1 MKKRVLS
8 LFMALALCLT
18 MLPTAALAEEAG
30 AAPDTG
36 NVESVYTIGD
46 DTVVQI
52 GEESDPVQVAQA
64 LIDALPEDVTAENAE
79 EIEQQLMA
87 LEAALEALTEEQL
100 ALLDMTRYE
109 ALCAALVSQVSL
121 TAERGGEHADHPIC
135 GDASC
140 NKHGASLTD
149 WVGVSELS
157 DDMEAGYY
165 YLIGPVTRTSTW
177 YPKDGVVLCLNG
189 YSISMDVKNNNND
202 STICVNGG
210 VTFTLCDCQ
219 NKGTVTHGMNDT
231 AKYTGSGVWVENG
244 NAGGEANFVLY
255 SGSISGN
262 EDDNFC
268 AGVHV
273 GANASFT
280 MHGGSISGN
289 KTAGYGGGVYVQAGT
304 TSFTMTG
311 GTITGNSAGHDG
323 GGVYVKN
330 GSFTMTG
337 GSITNN
343 TVGNGC
349 NGGGVY
355 AYSEGT
361 VILSGAAVVTANKNT
376 DGATNNIYLDKTY
389 DAQFNDETTFTIDE
403 GGLSENASIGVTV
416 DANELPTTDGSYI
429 TIAEAAEGYTITA
442 EDAKRVS
449 ADAGTDYN
457 VRRKDNTLVLFRGE
471 LPHEHPICGAAHKD
485 INGHTGACADVTWT
499 AWDGVSDITY
509 DANNTAYVY
518 LRDNAERDS
527 ALEIANGY
535 TLYLCLSGHSLTKN
549 KTGKSVIKVGDN
561 ATLSLCD
568 CSDAQSGKLTHG
580 TTASGLKYTGHGVSL
595 GYRSTFNMYGG
606 SITGNRAD
614 TGGGVSLA
622 SEYSYAKF
630 NMYGGSI
637 TNNAA
642 TNGDGG
648 GGVHN
653 LFGTFTMYGGSITGN
668 SADTRCGGGGV
679 YLARMGEFVMKGGE
693 ITGNTAKNGGGV
705 YTAVNGNT
713 GLTVSGDAAITGN
726 SNTAGKDENV
736 YLVSGKTI
744 EIGADGLGEKASIGV
759 TTADTITTGSYVT
772 VANGAE
778 NGYTDGDIFSDA
790 GGAYCT
796 LQEGDNVNLYNGQP
810 HRHPICGEVCG
821 HTGGTHADA
830 DWTAWDG
837 VSDIVY
843 DANNTAYVYLTGD
856 AERDTT
862 LTVEK
867 GYTLYLCLNGYSL
880 TMKAEGEVISVTGSF
895 TLTDCRGGDDTK
907 PYGKITHAAGVDGRG
922 VSITSAAD
930 ASLSET
936 AVFTMYGGEISG
948 NKVSDSGSINY
959 GGGVRVSDPYS
970 TFTMLGGIIT
980 NNEATNGGGGGV
992 YIGGGRFEMSG
1003 SAVITRN
1010 KTASSLGGGGVF
1022 MNGSDTV
1029 YALNEFIMSGNA
1041 VISENTATNGN
1052 GGGVYMNSA
1061 PEVTMNGG
1069 SITGNTAAN
1078 NGGGVYAF
1086 SGTFTMNDGTI
1097 AGNKATAKNGG
1108 GVYANG
1114 STAFTVKGGTIGGS
1128 TAADANAAKYGGGV
1142 YVKNGTFTMSG
1153 GKVTGNSASKDGG
1166 GVRLDKGTFNMSG
1179 SAVISRNTADGYG
1192 GGVDANDGS
1201 FTMSGGSITGNTTTN
1216 ESPNWSGGGGVC
1228 VFDDGKFTMS
1238 GGSITG
1244 NNAIRGGGVELVG
1257 SGTMTVSGSVQITG
1271 NWQNGELDSANGLYV
1286 QGSSG
1291 KPENLYLYSGKTVAI
1306 GTDGLNADAHIGVS
1320 TEDWPDPG
1328 SPVKIATNATNEE
1341 SHYTAIFTPDAEEAD
1356 YKITKK
1362 NDNALYLS
1370 AHEHTWTYTADAA
1383 THTITAKCSEC
1394 QQTGGSVTLQAPDES
1409 TLTYDGNG
1417 KAATV
1422 TASSNWQ
1429 GPAVSGITIGYTY
1442 EVNGH
1447 PTMLSPG
1454 EAPIN
1459 ARAYTASITLG
1470 GKEVS
1475 VQYTINKAELTIKA
1489 NDNTIVYGDTASDKG
1504 VTYSGFVNGE
1514 GESVLGGE
1522 LTYIFSYTPGS
1533 DTGLYIITPA
1543 GQISDNYDVTV
1554 TPGTLTVEPREVTLT
1569 WYNYENRTYGDG
1581 KYVFATADNL
1591 LEADAGKV
1599 VVELSGNAANASG
1612 TFTAIAER
1620 LTGDKAGN
1628 YKLPENATKEY
1639 TIGLAEQKLT
1649 FAKTGDQSLTYG
1661 DTLENPAKNNRA
1673 DGSEVT
1679 YSSSDPNVATV
1690 DENGTVTARNVG
1702 TTTITATAAAV
1713 TGKYSEATAS
1723 YKLTVTKRP
1732 ISLTIT
1738 PVTYYYGQPG
1748 VSFTPSLRT
1757 VSGSLAEGD
1766 DYKTLKLSWSS
1777 VGTMWKAGTFD
1788 VKATS
1793 YNSNYN
1799 VTFDGTGKLIVL
1811 PRPITVTVDAASRV
1825 YGDADPAFTAQQ
1837 TGGMGFVNGET
1848 VASLGLSL
1856 SSTATATSPVG
1867 SYNVTG
1873 TASNG
1878 NYAVTVEG
1886 KDALTITPKAITVTV
1901 NEASRPYGEANPAFT
1916 ATALP
1921 GALVGDDT
1929 IESLNLTLSSTA
1941 TTTSDVRSY
1950 DVTGSANNRNY
1961 EVTIDGANKLTV
1973 TKKEL
1978 TANDLEFTDTPITKV
1993 YDGKTDATVTVQI
2006 NDSAKV
2012 KAEDVLPTV
2021 TGTATYNSKD
2031 VQTANKV
2038 TFVSARTESKN
2049 YILPADLTREH
2060 EASITKRVISIKSVT
2075 TAPKQYDR
2083 DTNAWSCITDV
2094 SFDNLVSGETLTKS
2108 KDYGITEATFNSAD
2122 VELANTITGV
2132 VGITNPNLNYTF
2144 VDETGSETSRASF
2157 TTSGKI
2163 SKANGGT
2170 LDPVELTIRCT
2181 NRDEQIYTIDQSK
2194 LPGGQIWTFSTSA
2207 AMTGKAALSTNT
2219 IGANTGVLTYQLS
2232 DGAAGDTVTW
2242 TVTAS
2247 CANYQSF
2254 TLAVTLTLIARDEQ
2268 TGFKF
2273 ENNTTSVTKT
2283 YGDED
2288 FTIAASGGA
2297 TGSSVTYTSS
2307 DETVAKVDEDGKVTI
2322 VGAGITTIKAKAS
2335 ETADFEE
2342 KEISYTLTVKPKT
2355 LAKDDLTYSGS
2366 ITKVYDG
2373 STNAPSGLTVSVDPS
2388 SLVNGDTLT
2397 VNGTLKFNSANVG
2410 EASEITFIPT
2420 AITTGN
2426 YTLAA
2431 TEALTIRSASITAKE
2446 VTLTSGINATNR
2458 SYAKDNKTV
2467 ALTKGTLAFTGLVSG
2482 ETLDVNI
2489 PDTGTIFDTKVGTYN
2504 VTYSGVT
2511 LKDGTTGKASNY
2523 KLVGSLPTVTVTISK
2538 AAAPVLADIPVS
2550 FKYTVTTGEK
2560 AIGNAG
2566 IPADAGTLT
2575 YSKGTATKTGTVTV
2589 TSWDVDS
2596 TTGKV
2601 TYTLSGGKAGDSA
2614 TLFVTIAS
2622 TNYED
2627 ATVNVV
2633 ITLTARDNQVELRIT
2648 GGTTVVYGQTLALNT
2663 SGGSGSGAVTYTVVN
2678 GTGEATIDPNTGV
2691 LTPVKVGSVSVIATK
2706 AGDNDYNAVTS
2717 APVEITIT
2725 KATPT
2730 GEPKYT
2736 EIKTG
2741 GKTLADAAL
2750 TIEGSTLKPNAGT
2763 LEWVDDKGN
2772 VLSNDT
2778 KVEANTTYKWRFTP
2792 TDGNYTVLTGSIE
2805 LYHKSSS
2812 GGSGWYYTYYTIK
2825 ATAGTNGSISPSGWT
2840 SVRDGRDQTF
2850 TITPDKGYA
2859 VAKVLVDGKSVGAV
2873 KSYTFKNVTKD
2884 HTIEAIFMKSNG
2896 NPQTGVFV
2904 DVAEGS
2910 YYEEAIDWAVEKGIT
2925 NGVSSNM
2932 FAPNDPCTR
2941 AQIVTFL
2948 WRAAG
2953 SPAPKSMSSFTDVPA
2968 DAFYA
2973 KAVAWAVENGITS
2986 GTGESKFSPNSTC
2999 TRAQAVTFLYRAS
3012 GSPAVSGKAEF
3023 SDVSTTAFYADAVA
3037 WAAKKGIT
3045 TGIGGGLFGSDNDCT
3060 RGQIVT
3066 FLWRAMAE

>member
-87 LEAALEALTEEQL
+87 LEAALEALTAEQL

-157 DDMEAGYY
+157 DNMEKGYY
-165 YLIGPVTRTSTW
+165 YLTGPVTRTSTW

-189 YSISMDVKNNNND
+189 YSISMDVKNSNND

-219 NKGTVTHGMNDT
+219 NKGTVTHGMNGT

-244 NAGGEANFVLY
+244 NRAGKANFVLY
-255 SGSISGN
+255 SGSVSGN
-262 EDDNFC
+262 EYDNASLKFG
-268 AGVHV
+268 AGVHL
-273 GANASFT
+273 GADASFT

-337 GSITNN
+337 GSITEN
-343 TVGNGC
+343 TAGSGC

-355 AYSEGT
+355 ADINANVT
-361 VILSGAAVVTANKNT
+361 LSGAPVITENKDA
-376 DGATNNIYLDKTY
+376 DGTVNNVYLDK
-389 DAQFNDETTFTIDE
+389 DEVYGEGGTFIGE
-403 GGLSENASIGVTV
+403 GGLSSTSSIGVTV
-416 DANELPTTDGSYI
+416 DADRMPTTDGGYT

-442 EDAKRVS
+442 DDAKRVS
-449 ADAGTDYN
+449 ADAGTGYS
-457 VRRKDNTLVLFRGE
+457 VRQKDNALVLVKGE
-471 LPHEHPICGAAHKD
+471 LPHE
-485 INGHTGACADVTWT
+485 
-499 AWDGVSDITY
+499 
-509 DANNTAYVY
+509 
-518 LRDNAERDS
+518 
-527 ALEIANGY
+527 
-535 TLYLCLSGHSLTKN
+535 
-549 KTGKSVIKVGDN
+549 
-561 ATLSLCD
+561 
-568 CSDAQSGKLTHG
+568 
-580 TTASGLKYTGHGVSL
+580 
-595 GYRSTFNMYGG
+595 
-606 SITGNRAD
+606 
-614 TGGGVSLA
+614 
-622 SEYSYAKF
+622 
-630 NMYGGSI
+630 
-637 TNNAA
+637 
-642 TNGDGG
+642 
-648 GGVHN
+648 
-653 LFGTFTMYGGSITGN
+653 
-668 SADTRCGGGGV
+668 
-679 YLARMGEFVMKGGE
+679 
-693 ITGNTAKNGGGV
+693 
-705 YTAVNGNT
+705 
-713 GLTVSGDAAITGN
+713 
-726 SNTAGKDENV
+726 
-736 YLVSGKTI
+736 
-744 EIGADGLGEKASIGV
+744 
-759 TTADTITTGSYVT
+759 
-772 VANGAE
+772 
-778 NGYTDGDIFSDA
+778 
-790 GGAYCT
+790 
-796 LQEGDNVNLYNGQP
+796 
-810 HRHPICGEVCG
+810 HPICGEVCG

-1114 STAFTVKGGTIGGS
+1114 STVFTVKDGTIGGS

-1153 GKVTGNSASKDGG
+1153 GKITGNSATKDGG
-1166 GVRLDKGTFNMSG
+1166 GVRLDKGTLNMSG
-1179 SAVISRNTADGYG
+1179 SAVISRNTTDTYG
-1192 GGVDANDGS
+1192 GGVDVNNGS
-1201 FTMSGGSITGNTTTN
+1201 FTMSGGSITGNN
-1216 ESPNWSGGGGVC
+1216 AAGDSPNWSGGGGVF
-1228 VFDDGKFTMS
+1228 VYDGGSFTMS

-1244 NNAIRGGGVELVG
+1244 NNAIRGGGVELTG
-1257 SGTMTVSGSVQITG
+1257 INNTMTVSGSVQIMN
-1271 NWQNGELDSANGLYV
+1271 NWRKGTLNSASGVYEK
-1286 QGSSG
+1286 GSSG

-1306 GTDGLNADAHIGVS
+1306 GTDGLNADAHIGIS

-1370 AHEHTWTYTADAA
+1370 AHEHTWMYTADAA

-1429 GPAVSGITIGYTY
+1429 GPTVSGITIGYTY

-1514 GESVLGGE
+1514 NESVLGGE
-1522 LTYIFSYTPGS
+1522 LTYTFSYTLGS
-1533 DTGLYIITPA
+1533 DTGLYIIMPEGKTS
-1543 GQISDNYDVTV
+1543 GNYEIKTV
-1554 TPGTLTVEPREVTLT
+1554 PGTLTVTPREVTLT
-1569 WYNYENRTYGDG
+1569 WHNYENRTYGDG
-1581 KYVFATADNL
+1581 GAVTATAGNL
-1591 LEADAGKV
+1591 VNGDEVEVTVRDGGWNMAG
-1599 VVELSGNAANASG
+1599 SW
-1612 TFTAIAER
+1612 IARAEG
-1620 LTGDKAGN
+1620 LTGDKADN

-1639 TIGLAEQKLT
+1639 TIGLAEQNLT
-1649 FAKTGDQSLTYG
+1649 FAKTGDQSVTYG
-1661 DTLENPAKNNRA
+1661 ETLENPATNKSA
-1673 DGSEVT
+1673 GGGEVT

-1702 TTTITATAAAV
+1702 TTTISASAAAV
-1713 TGKYSEATAS
+1713 DGKYTEAKAT
-1723 YKLTVTKRP
+1723 YQLTVTARP
-1732 ISLTIT
+1732 IFLTIT

-1788 VKATS
+1788 VNATS

-1825 YGDADPAFTAQQ
+1825 YGEANPTFAAQQ

-1867 SYNVTG
+1867 SYDVTG

-1878 NYAVTVEG
+1878 NYAVKVEG
-1886 KDALTITPKAITVTV
+1886 TDALTITAKAITVTV
-1901 NEASRPYGEANPAFT
+1901 NEATRPYGEANPTFT
-1916 ATALP
+1916 AAAP
-1921 GALVGDDT
+1921 SSALVGEDA
-1929 IESLNLTLSSTA
+1929 IESLGLSLSAPTA
-1941 TTTSDVRSY
+1941 TTTSDVGKY

-1993 YDGKTDATVTVQI
+1993 YDGKTDAAVTVQI
-2006 NDSAKV
+2006 KDSAKV
-2012 KAEDVLPTV
+2012 KAEDVLPDV
-2021 TGTATYNSKD
+2021 TGIGTYNSKD
-2031 VQTANKV
+2031 VKDASMV
-2038 TFVSARTESKN
+2038 TFVTAETESRN
-2049 YILPADLTREH
+2049 YILPAGLTKEH
-2060 EASITKRVISIKSVT
+2060 AGNITKRVISIKSVT

-2083 DTNAWSCITDV
+2083 NTNAWSCITDV

-2108 KDYGITEATFNSAD
+2108 GIYNGSYVVGDYGINEATFNSAD

-2144 VDETGSETSRASF
+2144 ADETGSETSRASF
-2157 TTSGKI
+2157 TTTGKI
-2163 SKANGGT
+2163 NKANGGT

-2181 NRDEQIYTIDQSK
+2181 NRDEKNYTIDQSK

-2207 AMTGKAALSTNT
+2207 AATGKAALSTNT

-2242 TVTAS
+2242 TVTIT
-2247 CANYQSF
+2247 CGNYDDY
-2254 TLAVTLTLIARDEQ
+2254 TLTITLKLIARDEQ

-2560 AIGNAG
+2560 AIGSVM
-2566 IPADAGTLT
+2566 PADAGALT
-2575 YSKGTATKTGTVTV
+2575 YTKGTESKTGSVTV
-2589 TSWDVDS
+2589 TDWNVDP
-2596 TTGKV
+2596 TGKV
-2601 TYTLSGGKAGDSA
+2601 TYTLSSGAAGNTV
-2614 TLFVTIAS
+2614 TLPVTIGS
-2622 TNYED
+2622 DNYAD

-2633 ITLTARDNQVELRIT
+2633 ITLTAKDDQAALTLT
-2648 GGTTVVYGQTLALNT
+2648 GGTTVVYGQTLQLGT
-2663 SGGSGSGAVTYTVVN
+2663 SGGTGTGAVTYAVTN
-2678 GTGEATIDPNTGV
+2678 GTGEATIDAATGK
-2691 LTPVKVGSVSVIATK
+2691 LTPVKVGTVKVTATK
-2706 AGDNDYNAVTS
+2706 AGDASYNSITS
-2717 APVEITIT
+2717 AEVEITIT
-2725 KATPT
+2725 RATPT
-2730 GEPKYT
+2730 GAPKYT
-2736 EIKTG
+2736 AITTI
-2741 GKTLADAAL
+2741 GKTLADAGL
-2750 TIEGSTLKPNAGT
+2750 TTAGSNLSVPGT
-2763 LEWVDDKGN
+2763 VKWVDDTGAD
-2772 VLSNDT
+2772 LPAT
-2778 KVEANTTYKWRFTP
+2778 TTVEANKLYKWVFTP
-2792 TDGNYTVLTGSIE
+2792 ADSANYTTLTGSIE

-2812 GGSGWYYTYYTIK
+2812 SGSGWYYTYYTIK
-2825 ATAGTNGSISPSGWT
+2825 ATAGTNGSIAPSGWT

>member
-135 GDASC
+135 GDVSC
-140 NKHGASLTD
+140 NKHGASLTG

-189 YSISMDVKNNNND
+189 YNISMDAKNSNND

-219 NKGTVTHGMNDT
+219 NKGTVTHGMNGT

-244 NAGGEANFVLY
+244 NRAGKANFVLY
-255 SGSISGN
+255 SGSVSGN
-262 EDDNFC
+262 EYDNASIKFG
-268 AGVHV
+268 AGVHL
-273 GANASFT
+273 GADASFT

-337 GSITNN
+337 GSITENR
-343 TVGNGC
+343 VGSGC

-355 AYSEGT
+355 ADINANVT
-361 VILSGAAVVTANKNT
+361 LSGAPVITENKDA
-376 DGATNNIYLDKTY
+376 DGTVNNVYLDK
-389 DAQFNDETTFTIDE
+389 DEVYGEGGTFIGE
-403 GGLSENASIGVTV
+403 GGLSSTSSIGVTV
-416 DANELPTTDGSYI
+416 DAGRMPTTDGGYT

-442 EDAKRVS
+442 DDAKRVS
-449 ADAGTDYN
+449 ADAGTGYS
-457 VRRKDNTLVLFRGE
+457 VRQKDNALVLVKGE
-471 LPHEHPICGAAHKD
+471 LPHEHPICGKTC
-485 INGHTGACADVTWT
+485 GHTGNEKHTDDIEWKPVSSL
-499 AWDGVSDITY
+499 SDITEAGSY
-509 DANNTAYVY
+509 YLTKDVETSGTWELTDGVNLCLNGHSIKCTNTAEYYPVISIKE
-518 LRDNAERDS
+518 N
-527 ALEIANGY
+527 ITF
-535 TLYLCLSGHSLTKN
+535 TLTDCEGGETPHTFK
-549 KTGKSVIKVGDN
+549 KDDTGRWVQD
-561 ATLSLCD
+561 
-568 CSDAQSGKLTHG
+568 
-580 TTASGLKYTGHGVSL
+580 ASGEITVKGVIFRATDVSGRGVGVS
-595 GYRSTFNMYGG
+595 GGTFNMYGG
-606 SITGNRAD
+606 TVCGGSLGS
-614 TGGGVSLA
+614 GGGVHVS
-622 SEYSYAKF
+622 SGTF
-630 NMYGGSI
+630 NMYGGRISGNVSKD
-637 TNNAA
+637 TS
-642 TNGDGG
+642 DG
-648 GGVHN
+648 
-653 LFGTFTMYGGSITGN
+653 
-668 SADTRCGGGGV
+668 GGGGV
-679 YLARMGEFVMKGGE
+679 YVCNSSTFNMSGNAAVS
-693 ITGNTAKNGGGV
+693 GNTAQYGSGVYLSSNSTFTMSEHAAISGNSAAMTGGGVFVSSGSITMSSDAAISGNSAGNNGGGIYISYPGTFTMENGTISGNSADKNGGGV
-705 YTAVNGNT
+705 YVHN
-713 GLTVSGDAAITGN
+713 SGA
-726 SNTAGKDENV
+726 
-736 YLVSGKTI
+736 
-744 EIGADGLGEKASIGV
+744 
-759 TTADTITTGSYVT
+759 
-772 VANGAE
+772 
-778 NGYTDGDIFSDA
+778 
-790 GGAYCT
+790 
-796 LQEGDNVNLYNGQP
+796 
-810 HRHPICGEVCG
+810 
-821 HTGGTHADA
+821 
-830 DWTAWDG
+830 
-837 VSDIVY
+837 
-843 DANNTAYVYLTGD
+843 
-856 AERDTT
+856 
-862 LTVEK
+862 
-867 GYTLYLCLNGYSL
+867 
-880 TMKAEGEVISVTGSF
+880 
-895 TLTDCRGGDDTK
+895 
-907 PYGKITHAAGVDGRG
+907 
-922 VSITSAAD
+922 
-930 ASLSET
+930 
-936 AVFTMYGGEISG
+936 FTMNSGSISG
-948 NKVSDSGSINY
+948 N
-959 GGGVRVSDPYS
+959 R
-970 TFTMLGGIIT
+970 
-980 NNEATNGGGGGV
+980 ATQN
-992 YIGGGRFEMSG
+992 
-1003 SAVITRN
+1003 
-1010 KTASSLGGGGVF
+1010 
-1022 MNGSDTV
+1022 
-1029 YALNEFIMSGNA
+1029 
-1041 VISENTATNGN
+1041 
-1052 GGGVYMNSA
+1052 
-1061 PEVTMNGG
+1061 
-1069 SITGNTAAN
+1069 
-1078 NGGGVYAF
+1078 
-1086 SGTFTMNDGTI
+1086 
-1097 AGNKATAKNGG
+1097 
-1108 GVYANG
+1108 
-1114 STAFTVKGGTIGGS
+1114 
-1128 TAADANAAKYGGGV
+1128 GGGV

-1153 GKVTGNSASKDGG
+1153 GKVTGNSATEGGG

-1192 GGVDANDGS
+1192 GGVDVNNGS
-1201 FTMSGGSITGNTTTN
+1201 FTMSGGSITGNTTTGDDAN
-1216 ESPNWSGGGGVC
+1216 FCGGGGVD
-1228 VFDDGKFTMS
+1228 VYNGGSFTMS

-1244 NNAIRGGGVELVG
+1244 NNSLRGGGVELNG
-1257 SGTMTVSGSVQITG
+1257 SGTMTVSGSVQITD
-1271 NWQNGELDSANGLYV
+1271 NWQNGTLDSSGVYVKGSKGKAN
-1286 QGSSG
+1286 
-1291 KPENLYLYSGKTVAI
+1291 NLYLYSTKTVAI
-1306 GTDGLNADAHIGVS
+1306 DTAGLNADARIGIS

-1362 NDNALYLS
+1362 TDNALYLS

-1514 GESVLGGE
+1514 HESVLGGE
-1522 LTYIFSYTPGS
+1522 LTYTFSYTPGM
-1533 DTGLYIITPA
+1533 DKGLYIITPE
-1543 GQISDNYDVTV
+1543 GKTSGNYEIKTV
-1554 TPGTLTVEPREVTLT
+1554 PGTLTVEPREVTLT
-1569 WYNYENRTYGDG
+1569 WHDYENRTYGDG
-1581 KYVFATADNL
+1581 KYVYATAGNL
-1591 LEADAGKV
+1591 LEADVGKV

-1620 LTGDKAGN
+1620 LTGDKADN

-1639 TIGLAEQKLT
+1639 TIGRAEQTLT
-1649 FAKTGDQSLTYG
+1649 FAKTGDQSVTYG
-1661 DTLENPAKNNRA
+1661 NTLENPATNNRA
-1673 DGSEVT
+1673 DGSAVT
-1679 YSSSDPNVATV
+1679 YTSSDPAVATV
-1690 DENGTVTARNVG
+1690 DANGKVTAKKVG
-1702 TTTITATAAAV
+1702 KATITATAEAMN
-1713 TGKYSEATAS
+1713 GKYSKATAN

-1856 SSTATATSPVG
+1856 SSTATATSGVG
-1867 SYNVTG
+1867 SYDVTG
-1873 TASNG
+1873 TASNT
-1878 NYAVTVEG
+1878 NYNVTVLGE
-1886 KDALTITPKAITVTV
+1886 KKLTITPKAITVTV
-1901 NEASRPYGEANPAFT
+1901 NEATRPYGEANPTFT
-1916 ATALP
+1916 ATAP
-1921 GALVGDDT
+1921 SNTLVGEDT
-1929 IESLNLTLSSTA
+1929 IESLGLSLTTA
-1941 TTTSDVRSY
+1941 ADTTSPVGSY
-1950 DVTGSANNRNY
+1950 NVTGSASNTNY
-1961 EVTIDGANKLTV
+1961 TVTVDGMNKLTV
-1973 TKKEL
+1973 NPKEL
-1978 TANDLEFTDTPITKV
+1978 KANDLELTGSFVKT
-1993 YDGKTDATVTVQI
+1993 YDGNVNATAVGAHVKSGVLVGNDTLNITGSAVYNSEDVKDANSITFTPNAITEGNYRLAAAEKVTVTEGVKINRRTITIASVQ
-2006 NDSAKV
+2006 
-2012 KAEDVLPTV
+2012 
-2021 TGTATYNSKD
+2021 ATS
-2031 VQTANKV
+2031 
-2038 TFVSARTESKN
+2038 
-2049 YILPADLTREH
+2049 
-2060 EASITKRVISIKSVT
+2060 
-2075 TAPKQYDR
+2075 KQYDG
-2083 DTNAWSCITDV
+2083 DTTAYSCITSV
-2094 SFDNLVSGETLTKS
+2094 TFNGLVEGETLTKS
-2108 KDYGITEATFNSAD
+2108 GLQNGTYVTGDYGINSANFNSAN
-2122 VELANTITGV
+2122 VNEANKITGE

-2144 VDETGSETSRASF
+2144 KESGKETSTVPFTTTGSITP
-2157 TTSGKI
+2157 
-2163 SKANGGT
+2163 ANSWSLT
-2170 LDPVELTIRCT
+2170 PVTDLTIRYN
-2181 NRDEQIYTIDQSK
+2181 NRDLRTYTPNWSTL
-2194 LPGGQIWTFSTSA
+2194 LPSGQTWTYSASTA
-2207 AMTGKAALSTNT
+2207 TTGSAALSTNT
-2219 IGANTGVLTYQLS
+2219 IGTDTGVLSYQLS
-2232 DGAAGDTVTW
+2232 AGNVGDTATW

-2288 FTIAASGGA
+2288 LTIAASGGA

-3023 SDVSTTAFYADAVA
+3023 SDVSSTAFYADAVA

>member
-87 LEAALEALTEEQL
+87 LEAALEALTAEQL

-157 DDMEAGYY
+157 DNMEKGYY
-165 YLIGPVTRTSTW
+165 YLTGPVTRTSTW

-189 YSISMDVKNNNND
+189 YSISMDVKNSNND

-219 NKGTVTHGMNDT
+219 NKGTVTHGMNGT

-244 NAGGEANFVLY
+244 NRAGKANFVLY
-255 SGSISGN
+255 SGSVSGN
-262 EDDNFC
+262 EYDNASLKFG
-268 AGVHV
+268 AGVHL
-273 GANASFT
+273 GADASFT

-337 GSITNN
+337 GSITEN
-343 TVGNGC
+343 TAGSGC

-355 AYSEGT
+355 ADINANVT
-361 VILSGAAVVTANKNT
+361 LSGAPVITENKDA
-376 DGATNNIYLDKTY
+376 DGTVNNVYLDK
-389 DAQFNDETTFTIDE
+389 DEVYGEGGTFIGE
-403 GGLSENASIGVTV
+403 GGLSSTSSIGVTV
-416 DANELPTTDGSYI
+416 DADRMPTTDGGYT

-442 EDAKRVS
+442 DDAKRVS
-449 ADAGTDYN
+449 ADAGTGYS
-457 VRRKDNTLVLFRGE
+457 VRQKDNALVLVKGE
-471 LPHEHPICGAAHKD
+471 LPHE
-485 INGHTGACADVTWT
+485 
-499 AWDGVSDITY
+499 
-509 DANNTAYVY
+509 
-518 LRDNAERDS
+518 
-527 ALEIANGY
+527 
-535 TLYLCLSGHSLTKN
+535 
-549 KTGKSVIKVGDN
+549 
-561 ATLSLCD
+561 
-568 CSDAQSGKLTHG
+568 
-580 TTASGLKYTGHGVSL
+580 
-595 GYRSTFNMYGG
+595 
-606 SITGNRAD
+606 
-614 TGGGVSLA
+614 
-622 SEYSYAKF
+622 
-630 NMYGGSI
+630 
-637 TNNAA
+637 
-642 TNGDGG
+642 
-648 GGVHN
+648 
-653 LFGTFTMYGGSITGN
+653 
-668 SADTRCGGGGV
+668 
-679 YLARMGEFVMKGGE
+679 
-693 ITGNTAKNGGGV
+693 
-705 YTAVNGNT
+705 
-713 GLTVSGDAAITGN
+713 
-726 SNTAGKDENV
+726 
-736 YLVSGKTI
+736 
-744 EIGADGLGEKASIGV
+744 
-759 TTADTITTGSYVT
+759 
-772 VANGAE
+772 
-778 NGYTDGDIFSDA
+778 
-790 GGAYCT
+790 
-796 LQEGDNVNLYNGQP
+796 
-810 HRHPICGEVCG
+810 HPICGEVCG

-1114 STAFTVKGGTIGGS
+1114 STVFTVKDGTIGGS

-1153 GKVTGNSASKDGG
+1153 GKITGNSATKDGG
-1166 GVRLDKGTFNMSG
+1166 GVRLDKGTLNMSG
-1179 SAVISRNTADGYG
+1179 SAVISRNTTDTYG
-1192 GGVDANDGS
+1192 GGVDVNNGS
-1201 FTMSGGSITGNTTTN
+1201 
-1216 ESPNWSGGGGVC
+1216 
-1228 VFDDGKFTMS
+1228 FTMS

-1244 NNAIRGGGVELVG
+1244 NNAIRGGGVELTG
-1257 SGTMTVSGSVQITG
+1257 INNTMTVSGSVQIMN
-1271 NWQNGELDSANGLYV
+1271 NWRKGTLNSASGVYEK
-1286 QGSSG
+1286 GSSG

-1306 GTDGLNADAHIGVS
+1306 GTDGLNADAHIGIS

-1370 AHEHTWTYTADAA
+1370 AHEHTWMYTADAA

-1429 GPAVSGITIGYTY
+1429 GPTVSGITIGYTY

-1514 GESVLGGE
+1514 NESVLGGE
-1522 LTYIFSYTPGS
+1522 LTYTFSYTLGS
-1533 DTGLYIITPA
+1533 DTGLYIIMPEGKTS
-1543 GQISDNYDVTV
+1543 GNYEIKTV
-1554 TPGTLTVEPREVTLT
+1554 PGTLTVTPREVTLT
-1569 WYNYENRTYGDG
+1569 WHNYENRTYGDG
-1581 KYVFATADNL
+1581 GAVTATAGNL
-1591 LEADAGKV
+1591 VNGDEVEVTVRDGGWNMAG
-1599 VVELSGNAANASG
+1599 SW
-1612 TFTAIAER
+1612 IARAEG
-1620 LTGDKAGN
+1620 LTGDKADN

-1649 FAKTGDQSLTYG
+1649 FAKTGDQSVTYG
-1661 DTLENPAKNNRA
+1661 ETLENPATNKSA
-1673 DGSEVT
+1673 GGGEVT

-1702 TTTITATAAAV
+1702 TTTISASAAAV
-1713 TGKYSEATAS
+1713 DGKYTEAKAT
-1723 YKLTVTKRP
+1723 YQLTVTARP
-1732 ISLTIT
+1732 IFLTIT

-1788 VKATS
+1788 VNATS

-1825 YGDADPAFTAQQ
+1825 YGEANPTFAAQQ

-1867 SYNVTG
+1867 SYDVTG

-1878 NYAVTVEG
+1878 NYAVKVEG
-1886 KDALTITPKAITVTV
+1886 TDALTITAKAITVTV
-1901 NEASRPYGEANPAFT
+1901 NEATRPYGEANPTFT
-1916 ATALP
+1916 AAAP
-1921 GALVGDDT
+1921 SSALVGEDA
-1929 IESLNLTLSSTA
+1929 IESLGLSLSAPTA
-1941 TTTSDVRSY
+1941 TTTSDVGKY

-1993 YDGKTDATVTVQI
+1993 YDGKTDAAVTVQI
-2006 NDSAKV
+2006 KDSAKV
-2012 KAEDVLPTV
+2012 KAEDVLPDV
-2021 TGTATYNSKD
+2021 TGIGTYNSKD
-2031 VQTANKV
+2031 VKDASMV
-2038 TFVSARTESKN
+2038 TFVTAETESRN
-2049 YILPADLTREH
+2049 YILPAGLTKEH
-2060 EASITKRVISIKSVT
+2060 AGNITKRVISIKSVT

-2083 DTNAWSCITDV
+2083 NTNAWSCITDV

-2108 KDYGITEATFNSAD
+2108 GIYNGSYVVGDYGINEATFNSAD

-2144 VDETGSETSRASF
+2144 ADETGSETSRASF
-2157 TTSGKI
+2157 TTTGKI
-2163 SKANGGT
+2163 NKANGGT

-2181 NRDEQIYTIDQSK
+2181 NRDEKNYTIDQSK

-2207 AMTGKAALSTNT
+2207 AATGKAALSTNT

-2242 TVTAS
+2242 TVTIT
-2247 CANYQSF
+2247 CGNYDDY
-2254 TLAVTLTLIARDEQ
+2254 TLTITLKLIARDEQ

-2560 AIGNAG
+2560 AIGSVM
-2566 IPADAGTLT
+2566 PADAGALT
-2575 YSKGTATKTGTVTV
+2575 YTKGTESKTGSVTV
-2589 TSWDVDS
+2589 TDWNVDP
-2596 TTGKV
+2596 TGKV
-2601 TYTLSGGKAGDSA
+2601 TYTLSSGAAGNTV
-2614 TLFVTIAS
+2614 TLPVTIGS
-2622 TNYED
+2622 DNYAD

-2633 ITLTARDNQVELRIT
+2633 ITLTAKDDQAALTLT
-2648 GGTTVVYGQTLALNT
+2648 GGTTVVYGQTLQLGT
-2663 SGGSGSGAVTYTVVN
+2663 SGGTGTGAVTYAVTN
-2678 GTGEATIDPNTGV
+2678 GTGEATIDAATGK
-2691 LTPVKVGSVSVIATK
+2691 LTPVKVGTVKVTATK
-2706 AGDNDYNAVTS
+2706 AGDASYNSITS
-2717 APVEITIT
+2717 AEVEITIT
-2725 KATPT
+2725 RATPT
-2730 GEPKYT
+2730 GAPKYT
-2736 EIKTG
+2736 AITTI
-2741 GKTLADAAL
+2741 GKTLADAGL
-2750 TIEGSTLKPNAGT
+2750 TTAGSNLSVPGT
-2763 LEWVDDKGN
+2763 VKWVDDTGAD
-2772 VLSNDT
+2772 LPAT
-2778 KVEANTTYKWRFTP
+2778 TTVEANKLYKWVFTP
-2792 TDGNYTVLTGSIE
+2792 ADSANYTTLTGSIE

-2812 GGSGWYYTYYTIK
+2812 SGSGWYYTYYTIK
-2825 ATAGTNGSISPSGWT
+2825 ATAGTNGSIAPSGWT

>member
-135 GDASC
+135 GDVRC
-140 NKHGASLTD
+140 NKHGASLTG

-189 YSISMDVKNNNND
+189 YNISMDAKNSNND

-219 NKGTVTHGMNDT
+219 NKGTVTHGMNGT

-244 NAGGEANFVLY
+244 NRAGKANFVLY
-255 SGSISGN
+255 SGSVSGN
-262 EDDNFC
+262 EYDNASIKFG
-268 AGVHV
+268 AGVHL
-273 GANASFT
+273 GADASFT

-337 GSITNN
+337 GSITENR
-343 TVGNGC
+343 VGSGC

-355 AYSEGT
+355 ADINANVT
-361 VILSGAAVVTANKNT
+361 LSGAPVITENKDA
-376 DGATNNIYLDKTY
+376 DGTVNNVYLDK
-389 DAQFNDETTFTIDE
+389 DEVYGEGGTFIGE
-403 GGLSENASIGVTV
+403 GGLSSTSSIGVTV
-416 DANELPTTDGSYI
+416 DAGRMPTTDGGYT

-442 EDAKRVS
+442 DDAKRVS
-449 ADAGTDYN
+449 ADAGTGYS
-457 VRRKDNTLVLFRGE
+457 VRQKDNALVLVKGE
-471 LPHEHPICGAAHKD
+471 LPHEHPICGKTC
-485 INGHTGACADVTWT
+485 GHTGNEKHTDDIEWKPVSSL
-499 AWDGVSDITY
+499 SDITEAGSY
-509 DANNTAYVY
+509 YLTKDVETSGTWELTDGVNLCLNGHSIKCTNTAEYYPVISIKE
-518 LRDNAERDS
+518 N
-527 ALEIANGY
+527 ITF
-535 TLYLCLSGHSLTKN
+535 TLTDCEGGETPHTFK
-549 KTGKSVIKVGDN
+549 KDDTGRWVQD
-561 ATLSLCD
+561 
-568 CSDAQSGKLTHG
+568 
-580 TTASGLKYTGHGVSL
+580 ASGEITVKGVIFRATDVSGRGVGVS
-595 GYRSTFNMYGG
+595 GGTFNMYGG
-606 SITGNRAD
+606 TVCGGSLGS
-614 TGGGVSLA
+614 GGGVHVS
-622 SEYSYAKF
+622 SGTF
-630 NMYGGSI
+630 NMYGGRISGNVSKD
-637 TNNAA
+637 TS
-642 TNGDGG
+642 DG
-648 GGVHN
+648 
-653 LFGTFTMYGGSITGN
+653 
-668 SADTRCGGGGV
+668 GGGGV
-679 YLARMGEFVMKGGE
+679 YVCNSSTFNMSGNAAVS
-693 ITGNTAKNGGGV
+693 GNTAQYGSGVYLSSNSTFTMSEHAAISGNSAGNNGGGIYISYPGTFTMENGTISGNSADKNGGGV
-705 YTAVNGNT
+705 YVHN
-713 GLTVSGDAAITGN
+713 SGA
-726 SNTAGKDENV
+726 
-736 YLVSGKTI
+736 
-744 EIGADGLGEKASIGV
+744 
-759 TTADTITTGSYVT
+759 
-772 VANGAE
+772 
-778 NGYTDGDIFSDA
+778 
-790 GGAYCT
+790 
-796 LQEGDNVNLYNGQP
+796 
-810 HRHPICGEVCG
+810 
-821 HTGGTHADA
+821 
-830 DWTAWDG
+830 
-837 VSDIVY
+837 
-843 DANNTAYVYLTGD
+843 
-856 AERDTT
+856 
-862 LTVEK
+862 
-867 GYTLYLCLNGYSL
+867 
-880 TMKAEGEVISVTGSF
+880 
-895 TLTDCRGGDDTK
+895 
-907 PYGKITHAAGVDGRG
+907 
-922 VSITSAAD
+922 
-930 ASLSET
+930 
-936 AVFTMYGGEISG
+936 FTMNSGSISG
-948 NKVSDSGSINY
+948 N
-959 GGGVRVSDPYS
+959 R
-970 TFTMLGGIIT
+970 
-980 NNEATNGGGGGV
+980 ATQN
-992 YIGGGRFEMSG
+992 
-1003 SAVITRN
+1003 
-1010 KTASSLGGGGVF
+1010 
-1022 MNGSDTV
+1022 
-1029 YALNEFIMSGNA
+1029 
-1041 VISENTATNGN
+1041 
-1052 GGGVYMNSA
+1052 
-1061 PEVTMNGG
+1061 
-1069 SITGNTAAN
+1069 
-1078 NGGGVYAF
+1078 
-1086 SGTFTMNDGTI
+1086 
-1097 AGNKATAKNGG
+1097 
-1108 GVYANG
+1108 
-1114 STAFTVKGGTIGGS
+1114 
-1128 TAADANAAKYGGGV
+1128 GGGV

-1153 GKVTGNSASKDGG
+1153 GKVTGNSATEGGG

-1192 GGVDANDGS
+1192 GGVDVNNGS
-1201 FTMSGGSITGNTTTN
+1201 FTMSGGSITGNTTTGN
-1216 ESPNWSGGGGVC
+1216 DANFCGGGGVD
-1228 VFDDGKFTMS
+1228 VYNGGSFTMS

-1244 NNAIRGGGVELVG
+1244 NNSLRGGGVELNG
-1257 SGTMTVSGSVQITG
+1257 SGTMTVSGSVQITD
-1271 NWQNGELDSANGLYV
+1271 NWQNGTLDSSGVYVKGSKGKAN
-1286 QGSSG
+1286 
-1291 KPENLYLYSGKTVAI
+1291 NLYLYSGKTVAI

-1475 VQYTINKAELTIKA
+1475 VQYTINKADLTVTA
-1489 NDNTIVYGDTASDKG
+1489 NPATITYGDTAVSNG
-1504 VTYSGFVNGE
+1504 VTYSGFVNDE
-1514 GESVLGGE
+1514 DESVLGGE
-1522 LTYIFSYTPGS
+1522 LTYIFSYTPGM
-1533 DTGLYIITPA
+1533 DKGLYIITPA
-1543 GQISDNYDVTV
+1543 GKTSGNYDIAFV
-1554 TPGTLTVEPREVTLT
+1554 PGTLTVEQRTVTLT

-1581 KYVFATADNL
+1581 KRVYATAGNL

-1620 LTGDKAGN
+1620 LTGDKADN
-1628 YKLPENATKEY
+1628 YKLPTTGLTQEY
-1639 TIGLAEQKLT
+1639 TIGRAEQTLT
-1649 FAKTGDQSLTYG
+1649 FEKTGDQSVTYG
-1661 DTLENPAKNNRA
+1661 NTLENPATNNRA
-1673 DGSEVT
+1673 DGSAVT
-1679 YSSSDPNVATV
+1679 YTSSDPAVATV
-1690 DENGTVTARNVG
+1690 DANGKVTAKKVG
-1702 TTTITATAAAV
+1702 KATITATAEAMN
-1713 TGKYSEATAS
+1713 GKYSKATAN

-1856 SSTATATSPVG
+1856 SSTATATSGVG
-1867 SYNVTG
+1867 SYDVTG
-1873 TASNG
+1873 TASNT
-1878 NYAVTVEG
+1878 NYNVTVLGE
-1886 KDALTITPKAITVTV
+1886 KKLTITKKSITVTV
-1901 NEASRPYGEANPAFT
+1901 DAVSRAYGEANPTFT

-1950 DVTGSANNRNY
+1950 DVTGSASNTNY
-1961 EVTIDGANKLTV
+1961 TVTVDGMNKLTV
-1973 TKKEL
+1973 NPKEL
-1978 TANDLEFTDTPITKV
+1978 KANDLELTGSFVKT
-1993 YDGKTDATVTVQI
+1993 YDGNVNATAVGARVKSGVLVGNDTLNITGSAVYNSEDVKDANSITFTPNAITEGNYRLAAAEKVTVTEGVKINRRTITIASVQ
-2006 NDSAKV
+2006 
-2012 KAEDVLPTV
+2012 
-2021 TGTATYNSKD
+2021 ATS
-2031 VQTANKV
+2031 
-2038 TFVSARTESKN
+2038 
-2049 YILPADLTREH
+2049 
-2060 EASITKRVISIKSVT
+2060 
-2075 TAPKQYDR
+2075 KQYDG
-2083 DTNAWSCITDV
+2083 DTTAYSCITSV
-2094 SFDNLVSGETLTKS
+2094 TFNGLVEGETLTKS
-2108 KDYGITEATFNSAD
+2108 GLQNETYVTGDYGINSANFNSAN
-2122 VELANTITGV
+2122 VNEANKITGE

-2144 VDETGSETSRASF
+2144 KESGKETSTAPFTTTGSITP
-2157 TTSGKI
+2157 
-2163 SKANGGT
+2163 ANSWSLT
-2170 LDPVELTIRCT
+2170 PVTDLTIRYN
-2181 NRDEQIYTIDQSK
+2181 NRDLRTYTPNWSTL
-2194 LPGGQIWTFSTSA
+2194 LPSGQTWTYSASTA
-2207 AMTGKAALSTNT
+2207 TTGSAALSTNT
-2219 IGANTGVLTYQLS
+2219 IGADTGVLSYQLS
-2232 DGAAGDTVTW
+2232 AGNVGDTATW

-2307 DETVAKVDEDGKVTI
+2307 DKTVAKVDEDGKVTI

-2825 ATAGTNGSISPSGWT
+2825 ATSGTNGSISPSGWT

>member
-135 GDASC
+135 GDVSC
-140 NKHGASLTD
+140 NKHGASLTG

-189 YSISMDVKNNNND
+189 YNISMDAKNSNND

-219 NKGTVTHGMNDT
+219 NKGTVTHGMNGT

-244 NAGGEANFVLY
+244 NRAGKANFVLY
-255 SGSISGN
+255 SGSVSGN
-262 EDDNFC
+262 EYDNASIKFG
-268 AGVHV
+268 AGVHL
-273 GANASFT
+273 GADASFT

-337 GSITNN
+337 GSITENR
-343 TVGNGC
+343 VGSGC

-355 AYSEGT
+355 ADINANVT
-361 VILSGAAVVTANKNT
+361 LSGAPVITENKDA
-376 DGATNNIYLDKTY
+376 DGTVNNVYLDK
-389 DAQFNDETTFTIDE
+389 DEVYGEGGTFIGE
-403 GGLSENASIGVTV
+403 GGLSSTSSIGVTV
-416 DANELPTTDGSYI
+416 DAGRMPTTDGGYT

-442 EDAKRVS
+442 DDAKRVS
-449 ADAGTDYN
+449 ADAGTGYS
-457 VRRKDNTLVLFRGE
+457 VRQKDNALVLVKGE
-471 LPHEHPICGAAHKD
+471 LPHEHPICGKTC
-485 INGHTGACADVTWT
+485 GHTGNEKHTDDIEWKPVSSL
-499 AWDGVSDITY
+499 SDITEAGSY
-509 DANNTAYVY
+509 YLTKDVETSGTWELTDGVNLCLNGHSIKCTNTAEYYPVISIKE
-518 LRDNAERDS
+518 N
-527 ALEIANGY
+527 ITF
-535 TLYLCLSGHSLTKN
+535 TLTDCEGGETPHTFK
-549 KTGKSVIKVGDN
+549 KDDTGRWVQD
-561 ATLSLCD
+561 
-568 CSDAQSGKLTHG
+568 
-580 TTASGLKYTGHGVSL
+580 ASGEITVKGVIFRATDVSGRGVGVS
-595 GYRSTFNMYGG
+595 GGTFNMYGG
-606 SITGNRAD
+606 TVCGGSLGS
-614 TGGGVSLA
+614 GGGVHVS
-622 SEYSYAKF
+622 SGTF
-630 NMYGGSI
+630 NMYGGRISGNVSKD
-637 TNNAA
+637 TS
-642 TNGDGG
+642 DG
-648 GGVHN
+648 
-653 LFGTFTMYGGSITGN
+653 
-668 SADTRCGGGGV
+668 GGGGV
-679 YLARMGEFVMKGGE
+679 YVCNSSTFNMSGNAAVS
-693 ITGNTAKNGGGV
+693 GNTAQYGSGVYLSSNSTFTMSEHAAISGNSAGNNGGGIYISYPGTFTMENGTISGNSADKNGGGV
-705 YTAVNGNT
+705 YVHN
-713 GLTVSGDAAITGN
+713 SGA
-726 SNTAGKDENV
+726 
-736 YLVSGKTI
+736 
-744 EIGADGLGEKASIGV
+744 
-759 TTADTITTGSYVT
+759 
-772 VANGAE
+772 
-778 NGYTDGDIFSDA
+778 
-790 GGAYCT
+790 
-796 LQEGDNVNLYNGQP
+796 
-810 HRHPICGEVCG
+810 
-821 HTGGTHADA
+821 
-830 DWTAWDG
+830 
-837 VSDIVY
+837 
-843 DANNTAYVYLTGD
+843 
-856 AERDTT
+856 
-862 LTVEK
+862 
-867 GYTLYLCLNGYSL
+867 
-880 TMKAEGEVISVTGSF
+880 
-895 TLTDCRGGDDTK
+895 
-907 PYGKITHAAGVDGRG
+907 
-922 VSITSAAD
+922 
-930 ASLSET
+930 
-936 AVFTMYGGEISG
+936 FTMNSGSISG
-948 NKVSDSGSINY
+948 N
-959 GGGVRVSDPYS
+959 R
-970 TFTMLGGIIT
+970 
-980 NNEATNGGGGGV
+980 ATQN
-992 YIGGGRFEMSG
+992 
-1003 SAVITRN
+1003 
-1010 KTASSLGGGGVF
+1010 
-1022 MNGSDTV
+1022 
-1029 YALNEFIMSGNA
+1029 
-1041 VISENTATNGN
+1041 
-1052 GGGVYMNSA
+1052 
-1061 PEVTMNGG
+1061 
-1069 SITGNTAAN
+1069 
-1078 NGGGVYAF
+1078 
-1086 SGTFTMNDGTI
+1086 
-1097 AGNKATAKNGG
+1097 
-1108 GVYANG
+1108 
-1114 STAFTVKGGTIGGS
+1114 
-1128 TAADANAAKYGGGV
+1128 GGGV

-1153 GKVTGNSASKDGG
+1153 GKVTGNSATEGGG

-1192 GGVDANDGS
+1192 GGVDVNNGS
-1201 FTMSGGSITGNTTTN
+1201 FTMSGGSITGNTTTGDDAN
-1216 ESPNWSGGGGVC
+1216 FCGGGGVD
-1228 VFDDGKFTMS
+1228 VYNGGSFTMS

-1244 NNAIRGGGVELVG
+1244 NNSLRGGGVELNG
-1257 SGTMTVSGSVQITG
+1257 SGTMTVSGSVQITD
-1271 NWQNGELDSANGLYV
+1271 NWQNGTLDSSGVYVKGSKGKAN
-1286 QGSSG
+1286 
-1291 KPENLYLYSGKTVAI
+1291 NLYLYSGKTVAI

-1362 NDNALYLS
+1362 SDNALYLS

-1475 VQYTINKAELTIKA
+1475 VQYTINKADLTVTA
-1489 NDNTIVYGDTASDKG
+1489 NPATITYGDTAVSNG
-1504 VTYSGFVNGE
+1504 VTYSGFVNDE
-1514 GESVLGGE
+1514 DESVLGGE
-1522 LTYIFSYTPGS
+1522 LTYIFSYTPGM
-1533 DTGLYIITPA
+1533 DKGLYIITPA
-1543 GQISDNYDVTV
+1543 GKTSGNYDIAFV
-1554 TPGTLTVEPREVTLT
+1554 PGTLTVEQRTVTLT

-1581 KYVFATADNL
+1581 KRVYATAGNL

-1620 LTGDKAGN
+1620 LTGDKADN
-1628 YKLPENATKEY
+1628 YKLPTTGLTQEY
-1639 TIGLAEQKLT
+1639 TIGRAEQTLT
-1649 FAKTGDQSLTYG
+1649 FEKTGDQSVTYG
-1661 DTLENPAKNNRA
+1661 NTLENPATNDRD
-1673 DGSEVT
+1673 DGSAVT
-1679 YSSSDPNVATV
+1679 YTSSDPAVATV
-1690 DENGTVTARNVG
+1690 DANGTVTARNVG

-1748 VSFTPSLRT
+1748 VSFTPSLCT

-1788 VKATS
+1788 VNATS

-1799 VTFDGTGKLIVL
+1799 VTFDGTGKLIVQ

-1867 SYNVTG
+1867 KYDVTG
-1873 TASNG
+1873 TASNT
-1878 NYAVTVEG
+1878 NYNVTVLGE
-1886 KDALTITPKAITVTV
+1886 KKLTITPKAITVTV
-1901 NEASRPYGEANPAFT
+1901 NEATRPYGEANPTFT

-1921 GALVGDDT
+1921 GALVGEDT

-1950 DVTGSANNRNY
+1950 DVTGSASNTNY
-1961 EVTIDGANKLTV
+1961 TVTVDGMNKLTV
-1973 TKKEL
+1973 NPKEL
-1978 TANDLEFTDTPITKV
+1978 RANDLELTGSFVKT
-1993 YDGKTDATVTVQI
+1993 YDGNVNATAVGARVKSGVLVGNDTLNITGSAVYNSEDVKDANSITFTPNAITEGNYRLAAAEKVTVTEGVKINRRTITIASVQ
-2006 NDSAKV
+2006 
-2012 KAEDVLPTV
+2012 
-2021 TGTATYNSKD
+2021 ATS
-2031 VQTANKV
+2031 
-2038 TFVSARTESKN
+2038 
-2049 YILPADLTREH
+2049 
-2060 EASITKRVISIKSVT
+2060 
-2075 TAPKQYDR
+2075 KQYDG
-2083 DTNAWSCITDV
+2083 DTTAYSCITSV
-2094 SFDNLVSGETLTKS
+2094 TFNGLVEGETLTKS
-2108 KDYGITEATFNSAD
+2108 GLQNETYVTGDYGINSANFNSAN
-2122 VELANTITGV
+2122 VNEANKITGE

-2144 VDETGSETSRASF
+2144 KESGKETSTAPFTTTGSITP
-2157 TTSGKI
+2157 
-2163 SKANGGT
+2163 ANSWSLT
-2170 LDPVELTIRCT
+2170 PVTDLTIRYN
-2181 NRDEQIYTIDQSK
+2181 NRDLRTYTPNWSTL
-2194 LPGGQIWTFSTSA
+2194 LPSGQTWTYSASTA
-2207 AMTGKAALSTNT
+2207 TTGSAALSTNT
-2219 IGANTGVLTYQLS
+2219 IGADTGVLSYQLS
-2232 DGAAGDTVTW
+2232 AGNVGDTATW

-2307 DETVAKVDEDGKVTI
+2307 DKTVAKVDEDGKVTI

>member
-135 GDASC
+135 GDVSC
-140 NKHGASLTD
+140 NKHGASLTG

-189 YSISMDVKNNNND
+189 YNISMDAKNSNND

-219 NKGTVTHGMNDT
+219 NKGTVTHGMNGT

-244 NAGGEANFVLY
+244 NRAGKANFVLY
-255 SGSISGN
+255 SGSVSGN
-262 EDDNFC
+262 EYDNASIKFG
-268 AGVHV
+268 AGVHL
-273 GANASFT
+273 GADASFT

-323 GGVYVKN
+323 GGVYADINANV
-330 GSFTMTG
+330 T
-337 GSITNN
+337 
-343 TVGNGC
+343 
-349 NGGGVY
+349 
-355 AYSEGT
+355 
-361 VILSGAAVVTANKNT
+361 LSGAPVITENKDA
-376 DGATNNIYLDKTY
+376 DGTVNNVYLDK
-389 DAQFNDETTFTIDE
+389 DEVYGEGGTFIGE
-403 GGLSENASIGVTV
+403 GGLSSTSSIGVTV
-416 DANELPTTDGSYI
+416 DAGRMPTTDGGYT

-442 EDAKRVS
+442 DDAKRVS
-449 ADAGTDYN
+449 ADAGTGYS
-457 VRRKDNTLVLFRGE
+457 VRQKDNALVLVKGE
-471 LPHEHPICGAAHKD
+471 LPHEHPICGKTC
-485 INGHTGACADVTWT
+485 GHTGNEKHTDDIEWKPVSSL
-499 AWDGVSDITY
+499 SDITEAGSY
-509 DANNTAYVY
+509 YLTKDVETSGTWELTDGVNLCLNGHSIKCTNTAEYYPVISIKE
-518 LRDNAERDS
+518 N
-527 ALEIANGY
+527 ITF
-535 TLYLCLSGHSLTKN
+535 TLTDCEGGETPHTFK
-549 KTGKSVIKVGDN
+549 KDDTGRWVQD
-561 ATLSLCD
+561 
-568 CSDAQSGKLTHG
+568 
-580 TTASGLKYTGHGVSL
+580 ASGEITVKGVIFRATDVSGRGVGVS
-595 GYRSTFNMYGG
+595 GGTFNMYGG
-606 SITGNRAD
+606 TVCGGSLGS
-614 TGGGVSLA
+614 GGGVHVS
-622 SEYSYAKF
+622 SGTF
-630 NMYGGSI
+630 NMYGGRISGNVSKD
-637 TNNAA
+637 TS
-642 TNGDGG
+642 DG
-648 GGVHN
+648 
-653 LFGTFTMYGGSITGN
+653 
-668 SADTRCGGGGV
+668 GGGGV
-679 YLARMGEFVMKGGE
+679 YVCNSSTFNMSGNAAVS
-693 ITGNTAKNGGGV
+693 GNTAQYGSGVYLSSNSTFTMSEHAAISGNSAGNNGGGIYISYPGTFTMENGTISGNSADKNGGGV
-705 YTAVNGNT
+705 YVHN
-713 GLTVSGDAAITGN
+713 SGA
-726 SNTAGKDENV
+726 
-736 YLVSGKTI
+736 
-744 EIGADGLGEKASIGV
+744 
-759 TTADTITTGSYVT
+759 
-772 VANGAE
+772 
-778 NGYTDGDIFSDA
+778 
-790 GGAYCT
+790 
-796 LQEGDNVNLYNGQP
+796 
-810 HRHPICGEVCG
+810 
-821 HTGGTHADA
+821 
-830 DWTAWDG
+830 
-837 VSDIVY
+837 
-843 DANNTAYVYLTGD
+843 
-856 AERDTT
+856 
-862 LTVEK
+862 
-867 GYTLYLCLNGYSL
+867 
-880 TMKAEGEVISVTGSF
+880 
-895 TLTDCRGGDDTK
+895 
-907 PYGKITHAAGVDGRG
+907 
-922 VSITSAAD
+922 
-930 ASLSET
+930 
-936 AVFTMYGGEISG
+936 FTMNSGSISG
-948 NKVSDSGSINY
+948 N
-959 GGGVRVSDPYS
+959 R
-970 TFTMLGGIIT
+970 
-980 NNEATNGGGGGV
+980 ATQN
-992 YIGGGRFEMSG
+992 
-1003 SAVITRN
+1003 
-1010 KTASSLGGGGVF
+1010 
-1022 MNGSDTV
+1022 
-1029 YALNEFIMSGNA
+1029 
-1041 VISENTATNGN
+1041 
-1052 GGGVYMNSA
+1052 
-1061 PEVTMNGG
+1061 
-1069 SITGNTAAN
+1069 
-1078 NGGGVYAF
+1078 
-1086 SGTFTMNDGTI
+1086 
-1097 AGNKATAKNGG
+1097 
-1108 GVYANG
+1108 
-1114 STAFTVKGGTIGGS
+1114 
-1128 TAADANAAKYGGGV
+1128 GGGV

-1153 GKVTGNSASKDGG
+1153 GKVTGNSATEGGG

-1192 GGVDANDGS
+1192 GGVDVNNGS
-1201 FTMSGGSITGNTTTN
+1201 FTMSGGSITGNTTTGDDAN
-1216 ESPNWSGGGGVC
+1216 FCGGGGVD
-1228 VFDDGKFTMS
+1228 VYNGGSFTMS

-1244 NNAIRGGGVELVG
+1244 NNSLRGGGVELNG
-1257 SGTMTVSGSVQITG
+1257 SGTMTVSGSVQITD
-1271 NWQNGELDSANGLYV
+1271 NWQNGTLDSSGVYVKGSKGKAN
-1286 QGSSG
+1286 
-1291 KPENLYLYSGKTVAI
+1291 NLYLYSGKTVAI

-1362 NDNALYLS
+1362 SDNALYLS

-1475 VQYTINKAELTIKA
+1475 VQYTINKADLTVTA
-1489 NDNTIVYGDTASDKG
+1489 NPATITYGDTAVSNG
-1504 VTYSGFVNGE
+1504 VTYSGFVNDE
-1514 GESVLGGE
+1514 DESVLGGE
-1522 LTYIFSYTPGS
+1522 LTYIFSYTPGM
-1533 DTGLYIITPA
+1533 DKGLYIITPA
-1543 GQISDNYDVTV
+1543 GKTSGNYDIAFV
-1554 TPGTLTVEPREVTLT
+1554 PGTLTVEQRTVTLT

-1581 KYVFATADNL
+1581 KRVYATAGNL

-1620 LTGDKAGN
+1620 LTGDKADN
-1628 YKLPENATKEY
+1628 YKLPTTGLTQEY
-1639 TIGLAEQKLT
+1639 TIGRAEQTLT
-1649 FAKTGDQSLTYG
+1649 FEKTGDQSVTYG
-1661 DTLENPAKNNRA
+1661 NTLENPATNDRD
-1673 DGSEVT
+1673 DGSAVT
-1679 YSSSDPNVATV
+1679 YTSSDPAVATV
-1690 DENGTVTARNVG
+1690 DANGTVTARNVG

-1748 VSFTPSLRT
+1748 VSFTPSLCT

-1788 VKATS
+1788 VNATS

-1799 VTFDGTGKLIVL
+1799 VTFDGTGKLIVQ

-1867 SYNVTG
+1867 KYDVTG
-1873 TASNG
+1873 TASNT
-1878 NYAVTVEG
+1878 NYNVTVLGE
-1886 KDALTITPKAITVTV
+1886 KKLTITPKAITVTV
-1901 NEASRPYGEANPAFT
+1901 NEATRPYGEANPTFT

-1921 GALVGDDT
+1921 GALVGEDT

-1950 DVTGSANNRNY
+1950 DVTGSASNTNY
-1961 EVTIDGANKLTV
+1961 TVTVDGMNKLTV
-1973 TKKEL
+1973 NPKEL
-1978 TANDLEFTDTPITKV
+1978 RANDLELTGSFVKT
-1993 YDGKTDATVTVQI
+1993 YDGNVNATAVGARVKSGVLVGNDTLNITGSAVYNSEDVKDANSITFTPNAITEGNYRLAAAEKVTVTEGVKINRRTITIASVQ
-2006 NDSAKV
+2006 
-2012 KAEDVLPTV
+2012 
-2021 TGTATYNSKD
+2021 ATS
-2031 VQTANKV
+2031 
-2038 TFVSARTESKN
+2038 
-2049 YILPADLTREH
+2049 
-2060 EASITKRVISIKSVT
+2060 
-2075 TAPKQYDR
+2075 KQYDG
-2083 DTNAWSCITDV
+2083 DTTAYSCITSV
-2094 SFDNLVSGETLTKS
+2094 TFNGLVEGETLTKS
-2108 KDYGITEATFNSAD
+2108 GLQNETYVTGDYGINSANFNSAN
-2122 VELANTITGV
+2122 VNEANKITGE

-2144 VDETGSETSRASF
+2144 KESGKETSTAPFTTTGSITP
-2157 TTSGKI
+2157 
-2163 SKANGGT
+2163 ANSWSLT
-2170 LDPVELTIRCT
+2170 PVTDLTIRYN
-2181 NRDEQIYTIDQSK
+2181 NRDLRTYTPNWSTL
-2194 LPGGQIWTFSTSA
+2194 LPSGQTWTYSASTA
-2207 AMTGKAALSTNT
+2207 TTGSAALSTNT
-2219 IGANTGVLTYQLS
+2219 IGADTGVLSYQLS
-2232 DGAAGDTVTW
+2232 AGNVGDTATW

-2307 DETVAKVDEDGKVTI
+2307 DKTVAKVDEDGKVTI

>member
-8 LFMALALCLT
+8 LFLAFTLCFST
-18 MLPTAALAEEAG
+18 LPTAALAEEAG
-30 AAPDTG
+30 AAPDAA
-36 NVESVYTIGD
+36 NAESVYTIGD
-46 DTVVQI
+46 DTVVQS
-52 GEESDPVQVAQA
+52 GEESDPVQAAQA
-64 LIDALPEDVTAENAE
+64 LIDALPEDVTAENAK

-100 ALLDMTRYE
+100 AALDLTRYE
-109 ALCAALVSQVSL
+109 AVCAALAEL
-121 TAERGGEHADHPIC
+121 TAMHPAEEALLSTEGAEGTAENPILISSLSELEAFRDRVNSGDCTLCAQLTADITLGDSWTSIGNNQAYIGTFDGNGHTIRAENGVVNLFGNIGNAGRVQGLTVEFRDLDATSGSGVIVKENTSGTIERCSVRIYGTLTISGSFGLIAYRNAGTIEHCRGSVSNFSAPNTTASAAGIAYQNSGTIKSCYFAGTFPKAQHYAITSSMYGGTVENCYCRNDVLYSNENWYLDESLS
-135 GDASC
+135 GV
-140 NKHGASLTD
+140 HGAALQPDSRYNYSYTLGDGQVTWLLNNGEGASTNNTD
-149 WVGVSELS
+149 PWRLDKLGAGGTPTLDSADGRVTKNDDGSYTLETLHTHTVGGRLHEFEALS
-157 DDMEAGYY
+157 STPGSSGYY
-165 YLIGPVTRTSTW
+165 YLSTDTTLSGAW
-177 YPKDGVVLCLNG
+177 NITGETVLCLN
-189 YSISMDVKNNNND
+189 SK
-202 STICVNGG
+202 
-210 VTFTLCDCQ
+210 TL
-219 NKGTVTHGMNDT
+219 T
-231 AKYTGSGVWVENG
+231 TGG
-244 NAGGEANFVLY
+244 NAITIADGGTLTLM
-255 SGSISGN
+255 IH
-262 EDDNFC
+262 DK
-268 AGVHV
+268 
-273 GANASFT
+273 
-280 MHGGSISGN
+280 
-289 KTAGYGGGVYVQAGT
+289 KT
-304 TSFTMTG
+304 TG
-311 GTITGNSAGHDG
+311 GTITGTGTIVALQGGTLVMQGGTISGGTTGVDLPSNSTFRMEGGEITGCTTGVSVLGRTLTLSGSAKVTNNIQNILLAEASVLSFGELNADAKFGISLTYQDSITGSSERYSVTDETGGQYHGQLFADGFKSNGTGFDLYLSEDGKVVYFGKQTVHIHCICGTNYTNAGHTAHSETEFQPWTKTTSLPTEGNYYLTRNVTLTSSATLRSANICLNGYTITLSSSDTRICAGSSGSKNAAAALTDCTGKGTVTG
-323 GGVYVKN
+323 GGVYVWYGSTFSLYN
-330 GSFTMTG
+330 GTLNGTKTELSQTG
-337 GSITNN
+337 G
-343 TVGNGC
+343 G
-349 NGGGVY
+349 
-355 AYSEGT
+355 
-361 VILSGAAVVTANKNT
+361 
-376 DGATNNIYLDKTY
+376 
-389 DAQFNDETTFTIDE
+389 
-403 GGLSENASIGVTV
+403 
-416 DANELPTTDGSYI
+416 
-429 TIAEAAEGYTITA
+429 
-442 EDAKRVS
+442 
-449 ADAGTDYN
+449 
-457 VRRKDNTLVLFRGE
+457 
-471 LPHEHPICGAAHKD
+471 
-485 INGHTGACADVTWT
+485 
-499 AWDGVSDITY
+499 
-509 DANNTAYVY
+509 
-518 LRDNAERDS
+518 
-527 ALEIANGY
+527 
-535 TLYLCLSGHSLTKN
+535 
-549 KTGKSVIKVGDN
+549 
-561 ATLSLCD
+561 
-568 CSDAQSGKLTHG
+568 
-580 TTASGLKYTGHGVSL
+580 
-595 GYRSTFNMYGG
+595 TFNMYGG
-606 SITGNRAD
+606 KITG
-614 TGGGVSLA
+614 
-622 SEYSYAKF
+622 Y
-630 NMYGGSI
+630 
-637 TNNAA
+637 
-642 TNGDGG
+642 
-648 GGVHN
+648 
-653 LFGTFTMYGGSITGN
+653 
-668 SADTRCGGGGV
+668 
-679 YLARMGEFVMKGGE
+679 
-693 ITGNTAKNGGGV
+693 
-705 YTAVNGNT
+705 
-713 GLTVSGDAAITGN
+713 
-726 SNTAGKDENV
+726 
-736 YLVSGKTI
+736 
-744 EIGADGLGEKASIGV
+744 
-759 TTADTITTGSYVT
+759 
-772 VANGAE
+772 
-778 NGYTDGDIFSDA
+778 
-790 GGAYCT
+790 
-796 LQEGDNVNLYNGQP
+796 
-810 HRHPICGEVCG
+810 
-821 HTGGTHADA
+821 
-830 DWTAWDG
+830 
-837 VSDIVY
+837 
-843 DANNTAYVYLTGD
+843 TGD
-856 AERDTT
+856 AS
-862 LTVEK
+862 TV
-867 GYTLYLCLNGYSL
+867 
-880 TMKAEGEVISVTGSF
+880 
-895 TLTDCRGGDDTK
+895 
-907 PYGKITHAAGVDGRG
+907 AGQNFNQ
-922 VSITSAAD
+922 IYIN
-930 ASLSET
+930 L
-936 AVFTMYGGEISG
+936 YGGEISG
-948 NKVSDSGSINY
+948 NQVSGDCGGVWVGAGNTFKMY
-959 GGGVRVSDPYS
+959 GGAIR
-970 TFTMLGGIIT
+970 
-980 NNEATNGGGGGV
+980 NNSGTSAGGV
-992 YIGGGRFEMSG
+992 G
-1003 SAVITRN
+1003 
-1010 KTASSLGGGGVF
+1010 
-1022 MNGSDTV
+1022 
-1029 YALNEFIMSGNA
+1029 
-1041 VISENTATNGN
+1041 
-1052 GGGVYMNSA
+1052 
-1061 PEVTMNGG
+1061 
-1069 SITGNTAAN
+1069 
-1078 NGGGVYAF
+1078 
-1086 SGTFTMNDGTI
+1086 FT
-1097 AGNKATAKNGG
+1097 
-1108 GVYANG
+1108 
-1114 STAFTVKGGTIGGS
+1114 
-1128 TAADANAAKYGGGV
+1128 
-1142 YVKNGTFTMSG
+1142 
-1153 GKVTGNSASKDGG
+1153 
-1166 GVRLDKGTFNMSG
+1166 
-1179 SAVISRNTADGYG
+1179 
-1192 GGVDANDGS
+1192 
-1201 FTMSGGSITGNTTTN
+1201 TGNTTYRN
-1216 ESPNWSGGGGVC
+1216 
-1228 VFDDGKFTMS
+1228 
-1238 GGSITG
+1238 GS
-1244 NNAIRGGGVELVG
+1244 
-1257 SGTMTVSGSVQITG
+1257 MTVSGSAAVKDNTV
-1271 NWQNGELDSANGLYV
+1271 NGSKNNVLLPASVTIAIDESLTDSAR
-1286 QGSSG
+1286 
-1291 KPENLYLYSGKTVAI
+1291 
-1306 GTDGLNADAHIGVS
+1306 IGV
-1320 TEDWPDPG
+1320 TTTAAPTKD
-1328 SPVKIATNATNEE
+1328 SPVKIATGAVGEL
-1341 SHYTAIFTPDAEEAD
+1341 HYADIFTPDVTGQNYLVARNGAELCLAV
-1356 YKITKK
+1356 
-1362 NDNALYLS
+1362 
-1370 AHEHTWTYTADAA
+1370 HTHKWTYTANDETKTISA
-1383 THTITAKCSEC
+1383 TCNEC
-1394 QQTGGSVTLQAPDES
+1394 NQNGGSVTLQAPDES
-1409 TLTYDGNG
+1409 TLTYDGND

-1475 VQYTINKAELTIKA
+1475 VQYTINKADLTVTA
-1489 NDNTIVYGDTASDKG
+1489 NPATITYGDTAVSNG
-1504 VTYSGFVNGE
+1504 VTYKGFVDGE
-1514 GESVLGGE
+1514 DAGVLGGL
-1522 LTYIFSYTPGS
+1522 LTYIFSYIPGS
-1533 DTGLYIITPA
+1533 DTGLYIIAPQGVT
-1543 GQISDNYDVTV
+1543 SDNYEITFV
-1554 TPGTLTVEPREVTLT
+1554 PGTLTVGQREVTLT
-1569 WYNYENRTYGDG
+1569 WHDYENRTYGDG
-1581 KYVFATADNL
+1581 KYVYATASNL
-1591 LEADAGKV
+1591 LQADVGKV

-1628 YKLPENATKEY
+1628 YKLPTTGRTQEY
-1639 TIGLAEQKLT
+1639 TIGRAEQTLT

-1661 DTLENPAKNNRA
+1661 ETLANPATNNRA

-1679 YSSSDPNVATV
+1679 YSSSDPAVATV
-1690 DENGTVTARNVG
+1690 DANGKVTAKNVG

-1713 TGKYSEATAS
+1713 DGKYTEAKAT
-1723 YKLTVTKRP
+1723 YQLTVTARP

-1788 VKATS
+1788 VNATS

-1799 VTFDGTGKLIVL
+1799 VTFDGTGKLIVQ
-1811 PRPITVTVDAASRV
+1811 PRPITVTVDAASRT
-1825 YGDADPAFTAQQ
+1825 YGEANPTFTAKK
-1837 TGGMGFVNGET
+1837 TGGMDFVGSDNVE
-1848 VASLGLSL
+1848 SLGLSL
-1856 SSTATATSPVG
+1856 TTDATATSPVG

-1878 NYAVTVEG
+1878 NYAVTVVG
-1886 KDALTITPKAITVTV
+1886 KDALTVTAKAITVTV
-1901 NEASRPYGEANPAFT
+1901 TPVTRAYGDANPAFT
-1916 ATALP
+1916 ATVP
-1921 GALVGDDT
+1921 SGALVGEDT
-1929 IESLNLTLSSTA
+1929 VESLNLTLSSTA

-1978 TANDLEFTDTPITKV
+1978 TENDLEFAGTPITKV

-2006 NDSAKV
+2006 KDSAKV
-2012 KAEDVLPTV
+2012 KAEDVLPDV
-2021 TGTATYNSKD
+2021 TGIGTYNSKD
-2031 VQTANKV
+2031 VKDASMV
-2038 TFVSARTESKN
+2038 TFVTAKTESAN
-2049 YILPADLTREH
+2049 YILPANLTREH

-2122 VELANTITGV
+2122 VELANTITGE

-2144 VDETGSETSRASF
+2144 KESGKETSTAPFTTTGSITP
-2157 TTSGKI
+2157 
-2163 SKANGGT
+2163 ANSWSLT
-2170 LDPVELTIRCT
+2170 PVTDLTIRYN
-2181 NRDEQIYTIDQSK
+2181 NRDLRTYTPNWSTL
-2194 LPGGQIWTFSTSA
+2194 LPSGQTWTYSASTA
-2207 AMTGKAALSTNT
+2207 TTGSAALSTNT
-2219 IGANTGVLTYQLS
+2219 IGADTGVLSYQLS
-2232 DGAAGDTVTW
+2232 AGNVGDTATW

-2307 DETVAKVDEDGKVTI
+2307 DKTVAKVDEDGKVTI

-2678 GTGEATIDPNTGV
+2678 ATGEATIDPNTGI

-2873 KSYTFKNVTKD
+2873 KSYTFKNVTED

>member
-157 DDMEAGYY
+157 DDMEEGYY
-165 YLIGPVTRTSTW
+165 YLTGPVTRTSTW

-189 YSISMDVKNNNND
+189 YSISMDVKNSNND

-219 NKGTVTHGMNDT
+219 NKGTVTHGMNGT

-244 NAGGEANFVLY
+244 NRAGKANFVLY
-255 SGSISGN
+255 SGSVSGN
-262 EDDNFC
+262 EYDNASIKFG
-268 AGVHV
+268 AGVHL
-273 GANASFT
+273 GADASFT

-337 GSITNN
+337 GTISGN
-343 TVGNGC
+343 TAGSGC

-355 AYSEGT
+355 ADINANVT
-361 VILSGAAVVTANKNT
+361 LSGAPVITENKDA
-376 DGATNNIYLDKTY
+376 DGTVNNVYLDK
-389 DAQFNDETTFTIDE
+389 DEVYGEGGTFIGE
-403 GGLSENASIGVTV
+403 GGLSSTSSIGVTV
-416 DANELPTTDGSYI
+416 DAGRLPTTDGGYT

-442 EDAKRVS
+442 DDAKRVS
-449 ADAGTDYN
+449 ADAGTGYS
-457 VRRKDNTLVLFRGE
+457 VRQKDNALVLVKGE
-471 LPHEHPICGAAHKD
+471 L
-485 INGHTGACADVTWT
+485 
-499 AWDGVSDITY
+499 
-509 DANNTAYVY
+509 
-518 LRDNAERDS
+518 
-527 ALEIANGY
+527 
-535 TLYLCLSGHSLTKN
+535 
-549 KTGKSVIKVGDN
+549 
-561 ATLSLCD
+561 
-568 CSDAQSGKLTHG
+568 
-580 TTASGLKYTGHGVSL
+580 
-595 GYRSTFNMYGG
+595 
-606 SITGNRAD
+606 
-614 TGGGVSLA
+614 
-622 SEYSYAKF
+622 
-630 NMYGGSI
+630 
-637 TNNAA
+637 
-642 TNGDGG
+642 
-648 GGVHN
+648 
-653 LFGTFTMYGGSITGN
+653 
-668 SADTRCGGGGV
+668 
-679 YLARMGEFVMKGGE
+679 
-693 ITGNTAKNGGGV
+693 
-705 YTAVNGNT
+705 
-713 GLTVSGDAAITGN
+713 
-726 SNTAGKDENV
+726 
-736 YLVSGKTI
+736 
-744 EIGADGLGEKASIGV
+744 
-759 TTADTITTGSYVT
+759 
-772 VANGAE
+772 
-778 NGYTDGDIFSDA
+778 
-790 GGAYCT
+790 
-796 LQEGDNVNLYNGQP
+796 P

-1114 STAFTVKGGTIGGS
+1114 STAFTVKDGTIGGS

-1153 GKVTGNSASKDGG
+1153 GKVTGNSATEDGG

-1216 ESPNWSGGGGVC
+1216 ESPSWCGGGGVFVC
-1228 VFDDGKFTMS
+1228 DGGSFTMS

-1244 NNAIRGGGVELVG
+1244 NNSLRGAGVEVVG
-1257 SGTMTVSGSVQITG
+1257 SSTMTISGSVQITG
-1271 NWQNGELDSANGLYV
+1271 NWQNGTLDSTNGSYV
-1286 QGSSG
+1286 QGSRG
-1291 KPENLYLYSGKTVAI
+1291 KANNLYLFTDKTVAI
-1306 GTDGLNADAHIGVS
+1306 GTAGLNADARIGVT
-1320 TEDWPDPG
+1320 TEDWPDSG
-1328 SPVKIATNATNEE
+1328 NPVKVATNAQQEE
-1341 SHYTAIFTPDAEEAD
+1341 SYYTAIFTSDAEEAD

-1370 AHEHTWTYTADAA
+1370 VHEHTWQYTADD
-1383 THTITAKCSEC
+1383 TTDTITARCSEC
-1394 QQTGGSVTLQAPDES
+1394 NWDGGSTTMTKPEHEKYGDGKNIYALLTPHNWQAGALTPLVYKKNGEPTSDLSGAGDYTVTL
-1409 TLTYDGNG
+1409 
-1417 KAATV
+1417 
-1422 TASSNWQ
+1422 
-1429 GPAVSGITIGYTY
+1429 TIGDASVSLDYT
-1442 EVNGH
+1442 V
-1447 PTMLSPG
+1447 
-1454 EAPIN
+1454 A
-1459 ARAYTASITLG
+1459 
-1470 GKEVS
+1470 
-1475 VQYTINKAELTIKA
+1475 KADLTITA
-1489 NDNTIVYGDTASDKG
+1489 NDNTITYGDTAFNRG
-1504 VTYSGFVNGE
+1504 VTYKGFVDGE
-1514 GESVLGGE
+1514 DAGVLGGS
-1522 LTYIFSYTPGS
+1522 LTYIFSYIPGS
-1533 DTGLYIITPA
+1533 DTGLYIIAPQGVT
-1543 GQISDNYDVTV
+1543 SDNYEITFV
-1554 TPGTLTVEPREVTLT
+1554 PGTLTVGQREVTLT
-1569 WYNYENRTYGDG
+1569 WHNYENRTYGDG
-1581 KYVFATADNL
+1581 KYVYATAGNL
-1591 LEADAGKV
+1591 LDADVGKV
-1599 VVELSGNAANASG
+1599 QVNVMGNGAQVSGKYTA
-1612 TFTAIAER
+1612 TAIKLIGYGAH
-1620 LTGDKAGN
+1620 N
-1628 YKLPENATKEY
+1628 YKLPTTGLEQEY
-1639 TIGLAEQKLT
+1639 TIGLAEQTLT
-1649 FAKTGDQSLTYG
+1649 FEKTGDQSVTYG
-1661 DTLENPAKNNRA
+1661 ESLANPATNNRA

-1679 YSSSDPNVATV
+1679 YSSSDPAVATV
-1690 DENGTVTARNVG
+1690 DANGKVTAKNVG
-1702 TTTITATAAAV
+1702 TTTITATAKAV
-1713 TGKYSEATAS
+1713 DGKYSEATVS
-1723 YKLTVTKRP
+1723 YELEVTARP
-1732 ISLTIT
+1732 IFLTIT

-1788 VKATS
+1788 VNATS

-1867 SYNVTG
+1867 KYDVTG
-1873 TASNG
+1873 TASNT
-1878 NYAVTVEG
+1878 NYNVTVLGE
-1886 KDALTITPKAITVTV
+1886 KKLTVTAKPITVTV
-1901 NEASRPYGEANPAFT
+1901 DPATRAYGDENPAFT
-1916 ATALP
+1916 ATAP
-1921 GALVGDDT
+1921 SNTLVGEDT
-1929 IESLNLTLSSTA
+1929 IESLGLSLTTA
-1941 TTTSDVRSY
+1941 ADTTSPVGSY
-1950 DVTGSANNRNY
+1950 NVTGSASNTNY
-1961 EVTIDGANKLTV
+1961 TVTVDGMNKLTV
-1973 TKKEL
+1973 NPKEL
-1978 TANDLEFTDTPITKV
+1978 KANDLELTGSFVKT
-1993 YDGKTDATVTVQI
+1993 YDGNVNATAVGARVKSGVLVGNDTLNITGSAVYNSEDVKDANSITFTPNAITEGNYRLAAAEKVTVTEEVKINRRTITIASVQ
-2006 NDSAKV
+2006 
-2012 KAEDVLPTV
+2012 
-2021 TGTATYNSKD
+2021 ATS
-2031 VQTANKV
+2031 
-2038 TFVSARTESKN
+2038 
-2049 YILPADLTREH
+2049 
-2060 EASITKRVISIKSVT
+2060 
-2075 TAPKQYDR
+2075 KQYDG
-2083 DTNAWSCITDV
+2083 DTTAYSCITSV
-2094 SFDNLVSGETLTKS
+2094 TFNGLVEGETLTKS
-2108 KDYGITEATFNSAD
+2108 GLQNGTYVTGDYGINSANFNSAN
-2122 VELANTITGV
+2122 VNEANKITGE

-2144 VDETGSETSRASF
+2144 KESGKETSTAPFTTTGSITP
-2157 TTSGKI
+2157 
-2163 SKANGGT
+2163 ANSWSLT
-2170 LDPVELTIRCT
+2170 PVTDLTIRYN
-2181 NRDEQIYTIDQSK
+2181 NRDLRTYTPNWSTL
-2194 LPGGQIWTFSTSA
+2194 LPSGQTWTYSASTA
-2207 AMTGKAALSTNT
+2207 TTGSAALSTNT
-2219 IGANTGVLTYQLS
+2219 IGADTGVLSYQLS
-2232 DGAAGDTVTW
+2232 AGNVSDTATW

-2678 GTGEATIDPNTGV
+2678 GIGEATIDPNTGV

-2825 ATAGTNGSISPSGWT
+2825 AAAGTNGSISPSGWT

>member
-1 MKKRVLS
+1 MS
-8 LFMALALCLT
+8 GN
-18 MLPTAALAEEAG
+18 AAVSGNSAG
-30 AAPDTG
+30 
-36 NVESVYTIGD
+36 N
-46 DTVVQI
+46 
-52 GEESDPVQVAQA
+52 
-64 LIDALPEDVTAENAE
+64 
-79 EIEQQLMA
+79 
-87 LEAALEALTEEQL
+87 
-100 ALLDMTRYE
+100 
-109 ALCAALVSQVSL
+109 
-121 TAERGGEHADHPIC
+121 
-135 GDASC
+135 
-140 NKHGASLTD
+140 
-149 WVGVSELS
+149 
-157 DDMEAGYY
+157 
-165 YLIGPVTRTSTW
+165 
-177 YPKDGVVLCLNG
+177 
-189 YSISMDVKNNNND
+189 
-202 STICVNGG
+202 NGG
-210 VTFTLCDCQ
+210 GIYISYPGTFT
-219 NKGTVTHGMNDT
+219 M
-231 AKYTGSGVWVENG
+231 ENG
-244 NAGGEANFVLY
+244 TISGNSADKNGGGVYVHNSGAFTMN

-262 EDDNFC
+262 R
-268 AGVHV
+268 
-273 GANASFT
+273 
-280 MHGGSISGN
+280 
-289 KTAGYGGGVYVQAGT
+289 
-304 TSFTMTG
+304 
-311 GTITGNSAGHDG
+311 
-323 GGVYVKN
+323 
-330 GSFTMTG
+330 
-337 GSITNN
+337 
-343 TVGNGC
+343 
-349 NGGGVY
+349 
-355 AYSEGT
+355 
-361 VILSGAAVVTANKNT
+361 
-376 DGATNNIYLDKTY
+376 ATQN
-389 DAQFNDETTFTIDE
+389 
-403 GGLSENASIGVTV
+403 
-416 DANELPTTDGSYI
+416 
-429 TIAEAAEGYTITA
+429 
-442 EDAKRVS
+442 
-449 ADAGTDYN
+449 
-457 VRRKDNTLVLFRGE
+457 
-471 LPHEHPICGAAHKD
+471 
-485 INGHTGACADVTWT
+485 
-499 AWDGVSDITY
+499 
-509 DANNTAYVY
+509 
-518 LRDNAERDS
+518 
-527 ALEIANGY
+527 
-535 TLYLCLSGHSLTKN
+535 
-549 KTGKSVIKVGDN
+549 
-561 ATLSLCD
+561 
-568 CSDAQSGKLTHG
+568 
-580 TTASGLKYTGHGVSL
+580 
-595 GYRSTFNMYGG
+595 
-606 SITGNRAD
+606 
-614 TGGGVSLA
+614 
-622 SEYSYAKF
+622 
-630 NMYGGSI
+630 
-637 TNNAA
+637 
-642 TNGDGG
+642 
-648 GGVHN
+648 
-653 LFGTFTMYGGSITGN
+653 
-668 SADTRCGGGGV
+668 
-679 YLARMGEFVMKGGE
+679 
-693 ITGNTAKNGGGV
+693 
-705 YTAVNGNT
+705 
-713 GLTVSGDAAITGN
+713 
-726 SNTAGKDENV
+726 
-736 YLVSGKTI
+736 
-744 EIGADGLGEKASIGV
+744 
-759 TTADTITTGSYVT
+759 
-772 VANGAE
+772 
-778 NGYTDGDIFSDA
+778 
-790 GGAYCT
+790 
-796 LQEGDNVNLYNGQP
+796 
-810 HRHPICGEVCG
+810 
-821 HTGGTHADA
+821 
-830 DWTAWDG
+830 
-837 VSDIVY
+837 
-843 DANNTAYVYLTGD
+843 
-856 AERDTT
+856 
-862 LTVEK
+862 
-867 GYTLYLCLNGYSL
+867 
-880 TMKAEGEVISVTGSF
+880 
-895 TLTDCRGGDDTK
+895 
-907 PYGKITHAAGVDGRG
+907 
-922 VSITSAAD
+922 
-930 ASLSET
+930 
-936 AVFTMYGGEISG
+936 
-948 NKVSDSGSINY
+948 
-959 GGGVRVSDPYS
+959 
-970 TFTMLGGIIT
+970 
-980 NNEATNGGGGGV
+980 
-992 YIGGGRFEMSG
+992 
-1003 SAVITRN
+1003 
-1010 KTASSLGGGGVF
+1010 
-1022 MNGSDTV
+1022 
-1029 YALNEFIMSGNA
+1029 
-1041 VISENTATNGN
+1041 
-1052 GGGVYMNSA
+1052 
-1061 PEVTMNGG
+1061 
-1069 SITGNTAAN
+1069 
-1078 NGGGVYAF
+1078 
-1086 SGTFTMNDGTI
+1086 
-1097 AGNKATAKNGG
+1097 
-1108 GVYANG
+1108 
-1114 STAFTVKGGTIGGS
+1114 
-1128 TAADANAAKYGGGV
+1128 GGGV

-1153 GKVTGNSASKDGG
+1153 GKVTGNSATEGGG

-1192 GGVDANDGS
+1192 GGVDVNNGS
-1201 FTMSGGSITGNTTTN
+1201 FTMSGGSITGNTTTGN
-1216 ESPNWSGGGGVC
+1216 DANFCGGGGVD
-1228 VFDDGKFTMS
+1228 VYNGGSFTMS

-1244 NNAIRGGGVELVG
+1244 NNSLRGGGVELNG
-1257 SGTMTVSGSVQITG
+1257 SGTMTVSGSVQITD
-1271 NWQNGELDSANGLYV
+1271 NWQNGTLDSSGVYVKGSKGKAN
-1286 QGSSG
+1286 
-1291 KPENLYLYSGKTVAI
+1291 NLYLYSGKTVAI

-1475 VQYTINKAELTIKA
+1475 VQYTINKADLTVTA
-1489 NDNTIVYGDTASDKG
+1489 NPATITYGDTAVSNG
-1504 VTYSGFVNGE
+1504 VTYSGFVNDE
-1514 GESVLGGE
+1514 DESVLGGE
-1522 LTYIFSYTPGS
+1522 LTYIFSYTPGM
-1533 DTGLYIITPA
+1533 DKGLYIITPA
-1543 GQISDNYDVTV
+1543 GKTSGNYDIAFV
-1554 TPGTLTVEPREVTLT
+1554 PGTLTVEQRTVTLT

-1581 KYVFATADNL
+1581 KRVYATAGNL

-1620 LTGDKAGN
+1620 LTGDKADN
-1628 YKLPENATKEY
+1628 YKLPTTGLTQEY
-1639 TIGLAEQKLT
+1639 TIGRAEQTLT
-1649 FAKTGDQSLTYG
+1649 FEKTGDQSVTYG
-1661 DTLENPAKNNRA
+1661 NTLENPATNNRA
-1673 DGSEVT
+1673 DGSAVT
-1679 YSSSDPNVATV
+1679 YTSSDPAVATV
-1690 DENGTVTARNVG
+1690 DANGKVTAKKVG
-1702 TTTITATAAAV
+1702 KATITATAEAMN
-1713 TGKYSEATAS
+1713 GKYSKATAN

-1856 SSTATATSPVG
+1856 SSTATATSGVG
-1867 SYNVTG
+1867 SYDVTG
-1873 TASNG
+1873 TASNT
-1878 NYAVTVEG
+1878 NYNVTVLGE
-1886 KDALTITPKAITVTV
+1886 KKLTITKKSITVTV
-1901 NEASRPYGEANPAFT
+1901 DAVSRAYGEANPTFT

-1950 DVTGSANNRNY
+1950 DVTGSASNTNY
-1961 EVTIDGANKLTV
+1961 TVTVDGMNKLTV
-1973 TKKEL
+1973 NPKEL
-1978 TANDLEFTDTPITKV
+1978 KANDLELTGSFVKT
-1993 YDGKTDATVTVQI
+1993 YDGNVNATAVGARVKSGVLVGNDTLNITGSAVYNSEDVKDANSITFTPNAITEGNYRLAAAEKVTVTEGVKINRRTITIASVQ
-2006 NDSAKV
+2006 
-2012 KAEDVLPTV
+2012 
-2021 TGTATYNSKD
+2021 ATS
-2031 VQTANKV
+2031 
-2038 TFVSARTESKN
+2038 
-2049 YILPADLTREH
+2049 
-2060 EASITKRVISIKSVT
+2060 
-2075 TAPKQYDR
+2075 KQYDG
-2083 DTNAWSCITDV
+2083 DTTAYSCITSV
-2094 SFDNLVSGETLTKS
+2094 TFNGLVEGETLTKS
-2108 KDYGITEATFNSAD
+2108 GLQNETYVTGDYGINSANFNSAN
-2122 VELANTITGV
+2122 VNEANKITGE

-2144 VDETGSETSRASF
+2144 KESGKETSTAPFTTTGSITP
-2157 TTSGKI
+2157 
-2163 SKANGGT
+2163 ANSWSLT
-2170 LDPVELTIRCT
+2170 PVTDLTIRYN
-2181 NRDEQIYTIDQSK
+2181 NRDLRTYTPNWSTL
-2194 LPGGQIWTFSTSA
+2194 LPSGQTWTYSASTA
-2207 AMTGKAALSTNT
+2207 TTGSAALSTNT
-2219 IGANTGVLTYQLS
+2219 IGADTGVLSYQLS
-2232 DGAAGDTVTW
+2232 AGNVGDTATW

-2307 DETVAKVDEDGKVTI
+2307 DKTVAKVDEDGKVTI

>member
-157 DDMEAGYY
+157 DDMEEGYY
-165 YLIGPVTRTSTW
+165 YLTGPVTRTSTW

-189 YSISMDVKNNNND
+189 YSISMDVKNSNND

-219 NKGTVTHGMNDT
+219 NKGTVTHGMNGT

-244 NAGGEANFVLY
+244 NRAGKANFVLY
-255 SGSISGN
+255 SGSVSGN
-262 EDDNFC
+262 EYDNASIKFG
-268 AGVHV
+268 AGVHL
-273 GANASFT
+273 GADASFT

-337 GSITNN
+337 GSITEN
-343 TVGNGC
+343 TAGSGC

-355 AYSEGT
+355 ADINANVT
-361 VILSGAAVVTANKNT
+361 LSGAPVITENKDA
-376 DGATNNIYLDKTY
+376 DGTVNNVYLDK
-389 DAQFNDETTFTIDE
+389 DEVYGEGGTFIGE
-403 GGLSENASIGVTV
+403 GGLSSTSSIGVTV
-416 DANELPTTDGSYI
+416 DAGRMPTTDGGYT

-442 EDAKRVS
+442 DDAKRVS
-449 ADAGTDYN
+449 ADAGTGYS
-457 VRRKDNTLVLFRGE
+457 VRQKDNALVLVKGE
-471 LPHEHPICGAAHKD
+471 LPHE
-485 INGHTGACADVTWT
+485 
-499 AWDGVSDITY
+499 
-509 DANNTAYVY
+509 
-518 LRDNAERDS
+518 
-527 ALEIANGY
+527 
-535 TLYLCLSGHSLTKN
+535 
-549 KTGKSVIKVGDN
+549 
-561 ATLSLCD
+561 
-568 CSDAQSGKLTHG
+568 
-580 TTASGLKYTGHGVSL
+580 
-595 GYRSTFNMYGG
+595 
-606 SITGNRAD
+606 
-614 TGGGVSLA
+614 
-622 SEYSYAKF
+622 
-630 NMYGGSI
+630 
-637 TNNAA
+637 
-642 TNGDGG
+642 
-648 GGVHN
+648 
-653 LFGTFTMYGGSITGN
+653 
-668 SADTRCGGGGV
+668 
-679 YLARMGEFVMKGGE
+679 
-693 ITGNTAKNGGGV
+693 
-705 YTAVNGNT
+705 
-713 GLTVSGDAAITGN
+713 
-726 SNTAGKDENV
+726 
-736 YLVSGKTI
+736 
-744 EIGADGLGEKASIGV
+744 
-759 TTADTITTGSYVT
+759 
-772 VANGAE
+772 
-778 NGYTDGDIFSDA
+778 
-790 GGAYCT
+790 
-796 LQEGDNVNLYNGQP
+796 
-810 HRHPICGEVCG
+810 HPICGEVCG

-895 TLTDCRGGDDTK
+895 TLTDCRGGNDTK

-1153 GKVTGNSASKDGG
+1153 GKVTGNSATEGGG

-1192 GGVDANDGS
+1192 GGVDVNNGS
-1201 FTMSGGSITGNTTTN
+1201 FTMSGGSITGNTTTGDDAN
-1216 ESPNWSGGGGVC
+1216 FCGGGGVD
-1228 VFDDGKFTMS
+1228 VYNGGSFTMS

-1244 NNAIRGGGVELVG
+1244 NNSLRGGGVELNG
-1257 SGTMTVSGSVQITG
+1257 SGTMTVSGSVQITD
-1271 NWQNGELDSANGLYV
+1271 NWQNGTLDSSGVYVKGSKGKAN
-1286 QGSSG
+1286 
-1291 KPENLYLYSGKTVAI
+1291 NLYLYSTKTVAI
-1306 GTDGLNADAHIGVS
+1306 DTAGLNADAHIGIS

-1362 NDNALYLS
+1362 DDNALYLS

-1514 GESVLGGE
+1514 DESVLGGE
-1522 LTYIFSYTPGS
+1522 LTYTFSYTPGM
-1533 DTGLYIITPA
+1533 DKGLYIITPE
-1543 GQISDNYDVTV
+1543 GKTSGNYEIKTV
-1554 TPGTLTVEPREVTLT
+1554 PGTLTVEPREVTLT
-1569 WYNYENRTYGDG
+1569 WHDYENRTYGDG
-1581 KYVFATADNL
+1581 KRVYATAGNL

-1673 DGSEVT
+1673 DGSAVT
-1679 YSSSDPNVATV
+1679 YTSSDPAVATV
-1690 DENGTVTARNVG
+1690 DANGKVTVKKVG
-1702 TTTITATAAAV
+1702 TATITATAAAV
-1713 TGKYSEATAS
+1713 DGKYTEAKAT
-1723 YKLTVTKRP
+1723 YQLTVTARP

-1788 VKATS
+1788 VNATS

-1799 VTFDGTGKLIVL
+1799 VTFDGTGKLIVQ
-1811 PRPITVTVDAASRV
+1811 PRPITVTVDAASRT
-1825 YGDADPAFTAQQ
+1825 YGEANPTFTAKK
-1837 TGGMGFVNGET
+1837 TGGMDFVGSDNVE
-1848 VASLGLSL
+1848 SLGLSL
-1856 SSTATATSPVG
+1856 TTDATATSPVG

-1878 NYAVTVEG
+1878 NYAVTVVG
-1886 KDALTITPKAITVTV
+1886 KDALTVTAKAITVTV
-1901 NEASRPYGEANPAFT
+1901 TPVTRAYGDANPAFT
-1916 ATALP
+1916 ATVP
-1921 GALVGDDT
+1921 SGALVGEDT
-1929 IESLNLTLSSTA
+1929 VESLNLTLSSTA

-1978 TANDLEFTDTPITKV
+1978 TENDLEFAGTPITKV

-2006 NDSAKV
+2006 KDSAKV
-2012 KAEDVLPTV
+2012 KAEDVLPDV
-2021 TGTATYNSKD
+2021 TGIGTYNSKD
-2031 VQTANKV
+2031 VKDASMV
-2038 TFVSARTESKN
+2038 TFVTAKTESAN
-2049 YILPADLTREH
+2049 YILPANLTREH

-2122 VELANTITGV
+2122 VELANTITGE

-2144 VDETGSETSRASF
+2144 KESGKETSTAPFTTTGSITP
-2157 TTSGKI
+2157 
-2163 SKANGGT
+2163 ANSWSLT
-2170 LDPVELTIRCT
+2170 PVTDLTIRYN
-2181 NRDEQIYTIDQSK
+2181 NRDLRTYTPNWSTL
-2194 LPGGQIWTFSTSA
+2194 LPSGQTWTYSASTA
-2207 AMTGKAALSTNT
+2207 TTGSAALSTNT
-2219 IGANTGVLTYQLS
+2219 IGADTGVLSYQLS
-2232 DGAAGDTVTW
+2232 AGNVGDTATW

-2307 DETVAKVDEDGKVTI
+2307 DETVAKVDEDGKVII

-3012 GSPAVSGKAEF
+3012 GNPAVSGSAEF
-3023 SDVSTTAFYADAVA
+3023 SDVATNAYYADAVA

>member
-52 GEESDPVQVAQA
+52 GEESDPVQVAQT

-135 GDASC
+135 GDVSC
-140 NKHGASLTD
+140 NKHGASLTG

-189 YSISMDVKNNNND
+189 YNISMDAKNSNND

-219 NKGTVTHGMNDT
+219 NKGTVTHGMNG
-231 AKYTGSGVWVENG
+231 AARYTGSGVWVENG
-244 NAGGEANFVLY
+244 NGAGKANFVLY

-262 EDDNFC
+262 EYDNASIKFG
-268 AGVHV
+268 AGVHL

-337 GSITNN
+337 GSITENR
-343 TVGNGC
+343 VGSGC

-355 AYSEGT
+355 ADINANVT
-361 VILSGAAVVTANKNT
+361 LSGAPVITENKDA
-376 DGATNNIYLDKTY
+376 DGTVNNVYLDK
-389 DAQFNDETTFTIDE
+389 DEVYGEGGTFIGE
-403 GGLSENASIGVTV
+403 GGLSSTSSIGVTV
-416 DANELPTTDGSYI
+416 DAGRMPTTDGGYT

-442 EDAKRVS
+442 DDAKRVS
-449 ADAGTDYN
+449 ADAGTGYS
-457 VRRKDNTLVLFRGE
+457 VRQKDNALVLVKGE
-471 LPHEHPICGAAHKD
+471 LPHEHPICGKTC
-485 INGHTGACADVTWT
+485 GHTGNEKHTDDIEWKPVSSL
-499 AWDGVSDITY
+499 SDITEAGSY
-509 DANNTAYVY
+509 YLTKDVETSGTWELTDGVNLCLNGHSIKCTNTAEYYPVISIKE
-518 LRDNAERDS
+518 N
-527 ALEIANGY
+527 ITF
-535 TLYLCLSGHSLTKN
+535 TLTDCEGGETPHTFK
-549 KTGKSVIKVGDN
+549 KDDTGRWVQD
-561 ATLSLCD
+561 
-568 CSDAQSGKLTHG
+568 
-580 TTASGLKYTGHGVSL
+580 ASGEITVKGVIFRATDVSGRGVGVS
-595 GYRSTFNMYGG
+595 GGTFNMYGG
-606 SITGNRAD
+606 TVCGGSLGS
-614 TGGGVSLA
+614 GGGVHVS
-622 SEYSYAKF
+622 SGTF
-630 NMYGGSI
+630 NMYGGRISGNVSKD
-637 TNNAA
+637 TS
-642 TNGDGG
+642 DG
-648 GGVHN
+648 
-653 LFGTFTMYGGSITGN
+653 
-668 SADTRCGGGGV
+668 GGGGV
-679 YLARMGEFVMKGGE
+679 YVCNSSTFNMSGNAAVS
-693 ITGNTAKNGGGV
+693 GNTAQYGSGVYLSSNSTFTMSEHAAISGNSAGNNGGGIYISYPGTFTMENGTISGNSADKNGGGV
-705 YTAVNGNT
+705 YVHN
-713 GLTVSGDAAITGN
+713 SGA
-726 SNTAGKDENV
+726 
-736 YLVSGKTI
+736 
-744 EIGADGLGEKASIGV
+744 
-759 TTADTITTGSYVT
+759 
-772 VANGAE
+772 
-778 NGYTDGDIFSDA
+778 
-790 GGAYCT
+790 
-796 LQEGDNVNLYNGQP
+796 
-810 HRHPICGEVCG
+810 
-821 HTGGTHADA
+821 
-830 DWTAWDG
+830 
-837 VSDIVY
+837 
-843 DANNTAYVYLTGD
+843 
-856 AERDTT
+856 
-862 LTVEK
+862 
-867 GYTLYLCLNGYSL
+867 
-880 TMKAEGEVISVTGSF
+880 
-895 TLTDCRGGDDTK
+895 
-907 PYGKITHAAGVDGRG
+907 
-922 VSITSAAD
+922 
-930 ASLSET
+930 
-936 AVFTMYGGEISG
+936 FTMNSGSISG
-948 NKVSDSGSINY
+948 N
-959 GGGVRVSDPYS
+959 R
-970 TFTMLGGIIT
+970 
-980 NNEATNGGGGGV
+980 ATQN
-992 YIGGGRFEMSG
+992 
-1003 SAVITRN
+1003 
-1010 KTASSLGGGGVF
+1010 
-1022 MNGSDTV
+1022 
-1029 YALNEFIMSGNA
+1029 
-1041 VISENTATNGN
+1041 
-1052 GGGVYMNSA
+1052 
-1061 PEVTMNGG
+1061 
-1069 SITGNTAAN
+1069 
-1078 NGGGVYAF
+1078 
-1086 SGTFTMNDGTI
+1086 
-1097 AGNKATAKNGG
+1097 
-1108 GVYANG
+1108 
-1114 STAFTVKGGTIGGS
+1114 
-1128 TAADANAAKYGGGV
+1128 GGGV

-1153 GKVTGNSASKDGG
+1153 GKVTGNSATEGGG

-1192 GGVDANDGS
+1192 GGVDVNNGS
-1201 FTMSGGSITGNTTTN
+1201 FTMSGGSITGNTTTGN
-1216 ESPNWSGGGGVC
+1216 DANFCGGGGVD
-1228 VFDDGKFTMS
+1228 VYNGGSFTMS

-1244 NNAIRGGGVELVG
+1244 NNSLRGGGVELNG
-1257 SGTMTVSGSVQITG
+1257 SGTMTVSGSVQITD
-1271 NWQNGELDSANGLYV
+1271 NWQNGTLDSSGVYVKGSKGKAN
-1286 QGSSG
+1286 
-1291 KPENLYLYSGKTVAI
+1291 NLYLYSTKTVAI
-1306 GTDGLNADAHIGVS
+1306 DTAGLNADARIGV
-1320 TEDWPDPG
+1320 TTNDWPDPG

-1362 NDNALYLS
+1362 SDNALYLS

-1504 VTYSGFVNGE
+1504 VTYSGFLNGE
-1514 GESVLGGE
+1514 DESVLGGE
-1522 LTYIFSYTPGS
+1522 LTYTFSYTPGM
-1533 DTGLYIITPA
+1533 DKGLYIITPE
-1543 GQISDNYDVTV
+1543 GKTSGNYEIKTV
-1554 TPGTLTVEPREVTLT
+1554 PGTLTVEPREVTLT
-1569 WYNYENRTYGDG
+1569 WHDYENRTYGDG
-1581 KYVFATADNL
+1581 KRVYATAGNL

-1673 DGSEVT
+1673 DGSAVT
-1679 YSSSDPNVATV
+1679 YTSSDPAVATV
-1690 DENGTVTARNVG
+1690 DANGKVTVKKVG
-1702 TTTITATAAAV
+1702 TATITATAAAV
-1713 TGKYSEATAS
+1713 DGKYTEAKAT
-1723 YKLTVTKRP
+1723 YQLTVTARP

-1738 PVTYYYGQPG
+1738 PVTYYYGQPS

-1788 VKATS
+1788 VNATS

-1799 VTFDGTGKLIVL
+1799 VTFDGTGKLIVQ
-1811 PRPITVTVDAASRV
+1811 PRPITVTVDAASRT
-1825 YGDADPAFTAQQ
+1825 YGEANPTFTAKK
-1837 TGGMGFVNGET
+1837 TGGMDFVGSDNVE
-1848 VASLGLSL
+1848 SLGLSL
-1856 SSTATATSPVG
+1856 TTDATATSPVG

-1878 NYAVTVEG
+1878 NYAVTVVG
-1886 KDALTITPKAITVTV
+1886 KDALTVTAKAITVTV
-1901 NEASRPYGEANPAFT
+1901 TPVTRAYGDANPAFT
-1916 ATALP
+1916 ATVP
-1921 GALVGDDT
+1921 SGALVGEDT
-1929 IESLNLTLSSTA
+1929 VESLNLTLSSTA

-1978 TANDLEFTDTPITKV
+1978 TENDLEFAGTPITKV

-2006 NDSAKV
+2006 KDSAKV
-2012 KAEDVLPTV
+2012 KAEDVLPDV
-2021 TGTATYNSKD
+2021 TGIGTYNSKD
-2031 VQTANKV
+2031 VKDASMV
-2038 TFVSARTESKN
+2038 TFVTAKTESAN
-2049 YILPADLTREH
+2049 YILPANLTREH

-2122 VELANTITGV
+2122 VELANTITGE

-2144 VDETGSETSRASF
+2144 KESGKETSTAPFTTTGSITP
-2157 TTSGKI
+2157 
-2163 SKANGGT
+2163 ANSWSLT
-2170 LDPVELTIRCT
+2170 PVTDLTIRYN
-2181 NRDEQIYTIDQSK
+2181 NRDLRTYTPNWSTL
-2194 LPGGQIWTFSTSA
+2194 LPSGQTWTYSASTA
-2207 AMTGKAALSTNT
+2207 TTGSAALSTNT
-2219 IGANTGVLTYQLS
+2219 IGADTGVLSYQLS
-2232 DGAAGDTVTW
+2232 AGNVGDTATW

-2307 DETVAKVDEDGKVTI
+2307 DKTVAKVDEDGKVTI

-2575 YSKGTATKTGTVTV
+2575 YSKGTATKTGAVTV

-2678 GTGEATIDPNTGV
+2678 ATGEATIDPNTGI

-2873 KSYTFKNVTKD
+2873 KSYTFKNVTED

>member
-30 AAPDTG
+30 VAPDTG

-87 LEAALEALTEEQL
+87 LEAALEALTAEQL

-121 TAERGGEHADHPIC
+121 TAERGGEHAD
-135 GDASC
+135 
-140 NKHGASLTD
+140 
-149 WVGVSELS
+149 
-157 DDMEAGYY
+157 
-165 YLIGPVTRTSTW
+165 
-177 YPKDGVVLCLNG
+177 
-189 YSISMDVKNNNND
+189 
-202 STICVNGG
+202 
-210 VTFTLCDCQ
+210 
-219 NKGTVTHGMNDT
+219 
-231 AKYTGSGVWVENG
+231 
-244 NAGGEANFVLY
+244 
-255 SGSISGN
+255 
-262 EDDNFC
+262 
-268 AGVHV
+268 
-273 GANASFT
+273 
-280 MHGGSISGN
+280 
-289 KTAGYGGGVYVQAGT
+289 
-304 TSFTMTG
+304 
-311 GTITGNSAGHDG
+311 
-323 GGVYVKN
+323 
-330 GSFTMTG
+330 
-337 GSITNN
+337 
-343 TVGNGC
+343 
-349 NGGGVY
+349 
-355 AYSEGT
+355 
-361 VILSGAAVVTANKNT
+361 
-376 DGATNNIYLDKTY
+376 
-389 DAQFNDETTFTIDE
+389 
-403 GGLSENASIGVTV
+403 
-416 DANELPTTDGSYI
+416 
-429 TIAEAAEGYTITA
+429 
-442 EDAKRVS
+442 
-449 ADAGTDYN
+449 
-457 VRRKDNTLVLFRGE
+457 
-471 LPHEHPICGAAHKD
+471 HPICGAAHKD

-778 NGYTDGDIFSDA
+778 NGYTDGNIFSDA

-895 TLTDCRGGDDTK
+895 TLTDCRGGNDTK

-1128 TAADANAAKYGGGV
+1128 TAADANTAKYGGGV

-1216 ESPNWSGGGGVC
+1216 ESPDWSGGGGVF

-1244 NNAIRGGGVELVG
+1244 NNAIRGGGVELTG
-1257 SGTMTVSGSVQITG
+1257 SGTMTVSGSVQITN
-1271 NWQNGELDSANGLYV
+1271 NWQKGTLNSASGVYEK
-1286 QGSSG
+1286 GSSG

-1475 VQYTINKAELTIKA
+1475 VQYTINKADLTVTA
-1489 NDNTIVYGDTASDKG
+1489 NPATITYGDTAVSNG

-1514 GESVLGGE
+1514 DKSVLGGE
-1522 LTYIFSYTPGS
+1522 LTYIFSYTPGM
-1533 DTGLYIITPA
+1533 DKGLYIITPA
-1543 GQISDNYDVTV
+1543 GKTSGNYDIAFV
-1554 TPGTLTVEPREVTLT
+1554 PGTLTVEQRTVTLT

-1581 KYVFATADNL
+1581 KRVYATAGNL

-1620 LTGDKAGN
+1620 LTGDKADN
-1628 YKLPENATKEY
+1628 YKLPTTGLTQEY
-1639 TIGLAEQKLT
+1639 TIGRAEQTLT
-1649 FAKTGDQSLTYG
+1649 FEKTGDQSVTYG
-1661 DTLENPAKNNRA
+1661 NTLENPATNNRA
-1673 DGSEVT
+1673 DGSAVT
-1679 YSSSDPNVATV
+1679 YTSSDPNVATV

-1713 TGKYSEATAS
+1713 DGKYSNATVS
-1723 YKLTVTKRP
+1723 YELEVTARP
-1732 ISLTIT
+1732 IFLTIT

-1788 VKATS
+1788 VNATS

-1825 YGDADPAFTAQQ
+1825 YGDTDPAFTAQQ

-1867 SYNVTG
+1867 KYDVTG
-1873 TASNG
+1873 TASNT
-1878 NYAVTVEG
+1878 NYNVTVLGE
-1886 KDALTITPKAITVTV
+1886 KKLTITPKAITVTV
-1901 NEASRPYGEANPAFT
+1901 NEATRPYGEANPTFT
-1916 ATALP
+1916 ATAP
-1921 GALVGDDT
+1921 SNTLVGEDT
-1929 IESLNLTLSSTA
+1929 IESLGLSLTTA
-1941 TTTSDVRSY
+1941 ADTTSPVGSY
-1950 DVTGSANNRNY
+1950 NVTGSASNTNY
-1961 EVTIDGANKLTV
+1961 TVTVDGMNKLTV
-1973 TKKEL
+1973 NPKEL
-1978 TANDLEFTDTPITKV
+1978 KANDLELTGSFVKT
-1993 YDGKTDATVTVQI
+1993 YDGNVNATAVGARVKSGVLVGNDTLNITGSAVYNSEDVKDANSITFTPNAITEGNYRLAAAEKVTVTEEVKINRRTITIASVQ
-2006 NDSAKV
+2006 
-2012 KAEDVLPTV
+2012 
-2021 TGTATYNSKD
+2021 ATS
-2031 VQTANKV
+2031 
-2038 TFVSARTESKN
+2038 
-2049 YILPADLTREH
+2049 
-2060 EASITKRVISIKSVT
+2060 
-2075 TAPKQYDR
+2075 KQYDG
-2083 DTNAWSCITDV
+2083 DTTAYSCITSV
-2094 SFDNLVSGETLTKS
+2094 TFNGLVEGETLTKS
-2108 KDYGITEATFNSAD
+2108 GLQNGTYVTGDYGINSANFNSAN
-2122 VELANTITGV
+2122 VNEANKITGE

-2144 VDETGSETSRASF
+2144 KESGKETSTAPFTTTGSITP
-2157 TTSGKI
+2157 
-2163 SKANGGT
+2163 ANSWSLT
-2170 LDPVELTIRCT
+2170 PVTDLTIRYN
-2181 NRDEQIYTIDQSK
+2181 NRDLRTYTPNWSTL
-2194 LPGGQIWTFSTSA
+2194 LPSGQTWTYSASTA
-2207 AMTGKAALSTNT
+2207 TTGSAALSTNT
-2219 IGANTGVLTYQLS
+2219 IGADTGVLSYQLS
-2232 DGAAGDTVTW
+2232 AGNVSDTATW

-2725 KATPT
+2725 KATPS

-2825 ATAGTNGSISPSGWT
+2825 AAAGTNGSISPSGWT

>member
-52 GEESDPVQVAQA
+52 GEESDPVQVAQT

-135 GDASC
+135 GDVSC
-140 NKHGASLTD
+140 NKHGASLTG

-189 YSISMDVKNNNND
+189 YNISMDAKNSNND

-219 NKGTVTHGMNDT
+219 NKGTVTHGMNGT

-244 NAGGEANFVLY
+244 NRAGKANFVLY
-255 SGSISGN
+255 SGSVSGN
-262 EDDNFC
+262 EYDNASIKFG
-268 AGVHV
+268 AGVHL
-273 GANASFT
+273 GADASFT

-337 GSITNN
+337 GSITENR
-343 TVGNGC
+343 VGSGC

-355 AYSEGT
+355 ADINANVT
-361 VILSGAAVVTANKNT
+361 LSGAPVITENKDA
-376 DGATNNIYLDKTY
+376 DGTVNNVYLDK
-389 DAQFNDETTFTIDE
+389 DEVYGEGGTFIGE
-403 GGLSENASIGVTV
+403 GGLSSTSSIGVTV
-416 DANELPTTDGSYI
+416 DAGRMPTTDGGYT

-442 EDAKRVS
+442 DDAKRVS
-449 ADAGTDYN
+449 ADAGTGYS
-457 VRRKDNTLVLFRGE
+457 VRQKDNALVLVKGE
-471 LPHEHPICGAAHKD
+471 LPHEHPICGKTC
-485 INGHTGACADVTWT
+485 GHTGNEKHTDDIEWKPVSSL
-499 AWDGVSDITY
+499 SDITEAGSY
-509 DANNTAYVY
+509 YLTKDVETSGTWELTDGVNLCLNGHSIKCTNTAEYYPVISIKE
-518 LRDNAERDS
+518 N
-527 ALEIANGY
+527 ITF
-535 TLYLCLSGHSLTKN
+535 TLTDCEGGETPHTFK
-549 KTGKSVIKVGDN
+549 KDDTGRWVQD
-561 ATLSLCD
+561 
-568 CSDAQSGKLTHG
+568 
-580 TTASGLKYTGHGVSL
+580 ASGEITVKGVIFRATDVSGRGVGVS
-595 GYRSTFNMYGG
+595 GGTFNMYGG
-606 SITGNRAD
+606 TVCGGSLGS
-614 TGGGVSLA
+614 GGGVHVS
-622 SEYSYAKF
+622 SGTF
-630 NMYGGSI
+630 NMYGGRISGNVSKD
-637 TNNAA
+637 TS
-642 TNGDGG
+642 DG
-648 GGVHN
+648 
-653 LFGTFTMYGGSITGN
+653 
-668 SADTRCGGGGV
+668 GGGGV
-679 YLARMGEFVMKGGE
+679 YVCNSSTFNMSGNAAVS
-693 ITGNTAKNGGGV
+693 GNTAQYGSGVYLSSNSTFTMSEHAAISGNSAGNNGGGIYISYPGTFTMENGTISGNSADKNGGGV
-705 YTAVNGNT
+705 YVHN
-713 GLTVSGDAAITGN
+713 SGA
-726 SNTAGKDENV
+726 
-736 YLVSGKTI
+736 
-744 EIGADGLGEKASIGV
+744 
-759 TTADTITTGSYVT
+759 
-772 VANGAE
+772 
-778 NGYTDGDIFSDA
+778 
-790 GGAYCT
+790 
-796 LQEGDNVNLYNGQP
+796 
-810 HRHPICGEVCG
+810 
-821 HTGGTHADA
+821 
-830 DWTAWDG
+830 
-837 VSDIVY
+837 
-843 DANNTAYVYLTGD
+843 
-856 AERDTT
+856 
-862 LTVEK
+862 
-867 GYTLYLCLNGYSL
+867 
-880 TMKAEGEVISVTGSF
+880 
-895 TLTDCRGGDDTK
+895 
-907 PYGKITHAAGVDGRG
+907 
-922 VSITSAAD
+922 
-930 ASLSET
+930 
-936 AVFTMYGGEISG
+936 FTMNSGSISG
-948 NKVSDSGSINY
+948 N
-959 GGGVRVSDPYS
+959 R
-970 TFTMLGGIIT
+970 
-980 NNEATNGGGGGV
+980 ATQN
-992 YIGGGRFEMSG
+992 
-1003 SAVITRN
+1003 
-1010 KTASSLGGGGVF
+1010 
-1022 MNGSDTV
+1022 
-1029 YALNEFIMSGNA
+1029 
-1041 VISENTATNGN
+1041 
-1052 GGGVYMNSA
+1052 
-1061 PEVTMNGG
+1061 
-1069 SITGNTAAN
+1069 
-1078 NGGGVYAF
+1078 
-1086 SGTFTMNDGTI
+1086 
-1097 AGNKATAKNGG
+1097 
-1108 GVYANG
+1108 
-1114 STAFTVKGGTIGGS
+1114 
-1128 TAADANAAKYGGGV
+1128 GGGV

-1153 GKVTGNSASKDGG
+1153 GKVTGNSATEGGG

-1192 GGVDANDGS
+1192 GGVDVNNGS
-1201 FTMSGGSITGNTTTN
+1201 FTMSGGSITGNTTTGN
-1216 ESPNWSGGGGVC
+1216 DANFCGGGGVD
-1228 VFDDGKFTMS
+1228 VYNGGSFTMS

-1244 NNAIRGGGVELVG
+1244 NNSLRGGGVELNG
-1257 SGTMTVSGSVQITG
+1257 SGTMTVSGSVQITD
-1271 NWQNGELDSANGLYV
+1271 NWQNGTLDSSGVYVKGSKGKAN
-1286 QGSSG
+1286 
-1291 KPENLYLYSGKTVAI
+1291 NLYLYSTKTVAI
-1306 GTDGLNADAHIGVS
+1306 DTAGLNADARIGV
-1320 TEDWPDPG
+1320 TTNDWPDPG

-1362 NDNALYLS
+1362 SDNALYLS

-1504 VTYSGFVNGE
+1504 VTYSGFLNGE
-1514 GESVLGGE
+1514 DESVLGGE
-1522 LTYIFSYTPGS
+1522 LTYTFSYTPGM
-1533 DTGLYIITPA
+1533 DKGLYIITPE
-1543 GQISDNYDVTV
+1543 GKTSGNYEIKTV
-1554 TPGTLTVEPREVTLT
+1554 PGTLTVEPREVTLT
-1569 WYNYENRTYGDG
+1569 WHDYENRTYGDG
-1581 KYVFATADNL
+1581 KRVYATAGNL

-1673 DGSEVT
+1673 DGSAVT
-1679 YSSSDPNVATV
+1679 YTSSDPAVATV
-1690 DENGTVTARNVG
+1690 DANGKVTVKKVG
-1702 TTTITATAAAV
+1702 TATITATAAAV
-1713 TGKYSEATAS
+1713 DGKYTEAKAT
-1723 YKLTVTKRP
+1723 YQLTVTARP

-1788 VKATS
+1788 VNATS

-1799 VTFDGTGKLIVL
+1799 VTFDGTGKLIVQ
-1811 PRPITVTVDAASRV
+1811 PRPITVTVDAASRT
-1825 YGDADPAFTAQQ
+1825 YGEANPTFTAKK
-1837 TGGMGFVNGET
+1837 TGGMDFVGSDNVE
-1848 VASLGLSL
+1848 SLGLSL
-1856 SSTATATSPVG
+1856 TTDATATSPVG

-1878 NYAVTVEG
+1878 NYAVTVVG
-1886 KDALTITPKAITVTV
+1886 KDALTVTAKAITVTV
-1901 NEASRPYGEANPAFT
+1901 TPVTRAYGDANPAFT
-1916 ATALP
+1916 ATVP
-1921 GALVGDDT
+1921 SGALVGEDT
-1929 IESLNLTLSSTA
+1929 VESLNLTLSSTA

-1978 TANDLEFTDTPITKV
+1978 TENDLEFAGTPITKV

-2006 NDSAKV
+2006 KDSAKV
-2012 KAEDVLPTV
+2012 KAEDVLPDV
-2021 TGTATYNSKD
+2021 TGIGTYNSKD
-2031 VQTANKV
+2031 VKDASMV
-2038 TFVSARTESKN
+2038 TFVTAKTESAN
-2049 YILPADLTREH
+2049 YILPANLTREH

-2122 VELANTITGV
+2122 VELANTITGE

-2144 VDETGSETSRASF
+2144 KESGKETSTAPFTTTGSITP
-2157 TTSGKI
+2157 
-2163 SKANGGT
+2163 ANSWSLT
-2170 LDPVELTIRCT
+2170 PVTDLTIRYN
-2181 NRDEQIYTIDQSK
+2181 NRDLRTYTPNWSTL
-2194 LPGGQIWTFSTSA
+2194 LPSGQTWTYSASTA
-2207 AMTGKAALSTNT
+2207 TTGSAALSTNT
-2219 IGANTGVLTYQLS
+2219 IGADTGVLSYQLS
-2232 DGAAGDTVTW
+2232 AGNVGDTATW

-2307 DETVAKVDEDGKVTI
+2307 DKTVAKVDEDGKVTI

-2825 ATAGTNGSISPSGWT
+2825 AAAGTNGSISPSGWT

>member
-52 GEESDPVQVAQA
+52 GEESDPVQVARA

-87 LEAALEALTEEQL
+87 LEAALEALTAEQL

-157 DDMEAGYY
+157 DDMEKGYY
-165 YLIGPVTRTSTW
+165 YLTGPVTRTSTW

-189 YSISMDVKNNNND
+189 YSISMDVKNSNND

-219 NKGTVTHGMNDT
+219 NKGTVTHGMNGT

-244 NAGGEANFVLY
+244 NGAGKANFVLY
-255 SGSISGN
+255 SGSVSGN
-262 EDDNFC
+262 EYDNASIKFG
-268 AGVHV
+268 AGVHL

-289 KTAGYGGGVYVQAGT
+289 KTAGYCGGVRVQART

-311 GTITGNSAGHDG
+311 GTITGNSAGRDG
-323 GGVYVKN
+323 GGVYIT
-330 GSFTMTG
+330 GGTFTMTG
-337 GSITNN
+337 GSITGN
-343 TVGNGC
+343 TVGSGY

-355 AYSEGT
+355 ADINAT
-361 VILSGAAVVTANKNT
+361 VTLSGAPVITENKDA
-376 DGATNNIYLDKTY
+376 DGTVNNVYLDK
-389 DAQFNDETTFTIDE
+389 DEVYGEGGTFIGE
-403 GGLSENASIGVTV
+403 GGLSSTSSIGVTV
-416 DANELPTTDGSYI
+416 DTGRMPTTDGSYT

-442 EDAKRVS
+442 DDAKLVS
-449 ADAGTDYN
+449 ADAGVGYN
-457 VRRKDNTLVLFRGE
+457 VRKKDNTLVLVKGE
-471 LPHEHPICGAAHKD
+471 LPHEHPICGKTC
-485 INGHTGACADVTWT
+485 GHTGNEKHTDDIEWKPVSSL
-499 AWDGVSDITY
+499 SDITEAGSY
-509 DANNTAYVY
+509 YLTKDVETSGTWELTDGVNLCLNGHSIKCTNTAEYYPVISIKE
-518 LRDNAERDS
+518 N
-527 ALEIANGY
+527 ITF
-535 TLYLCLSGHSLTKN
+535 TLTDCEGGETPHTFK
-549 KTGKSVIKVGDN
+549 KDDTGRWVQD
-561 ATLSLCD
+561 
-568 CSDAQSGKLTHG
+568 
-580 TTASGLKYTGHGVSL
+580 ASGEITVKGVIFRATDVSGRGVGVS
-595 GYRSTFNMYGG
+595 GGTFNMYGG
-606 SITGNRAD
+606 TVCGGSLGS
-614 TGGGVSLA
+614 GGGVHVS
-622 SEYSYAKF
+622 SGTF
-630 NMYGGSI
+630 NMYGG
-637 TNNAA
+637 
-642 TNGDGG
+642 
-648 GGVHN
+648 
-653 LFGTFTMYGGSITGN
+653 
-668 SADTRCGGGGV
+668 R
-679 YLARMGEFVMKGGE
+679 
-693 ITGNTAKNGGGV
+693 
-705 YTAVNGNT
+705 
-713 GLTVSGDAAITGN
+713 
-726 SNTAGKDENV
+726 
-736 YLVSGKTI
+736 
-744 EIGADGLGEKASIGV
+744 
-759 TTADTITTGSYVT
+759 
-772 VANGAE
+772 
-778 NGYTDGDIFSDA
+778 
-790 GGAYCT
+790 
-796 LQEGDNVNLYNGQP
+796 
-810 HRHPICGEVCG
+810 
-821 HTGGTHADA
+821 
-830 DWTAWDG
+830 
-837 VSDIVY
+837 
-843 DANNTAYVYLTGD
+843 
-856 AERDTT
+856 
-862 LTVEK
+862 
-867 GYTLYLCLNGYSL
+867 
-880 TMKAEGEVISVTGSF
+880 
-895 TLTDCRGGDDTK
+895 
-907 PYGKITHAAGVDGRG
+907 
-922 VSITSAAD
+922 
-930 ASLSET
+930 
-936 AVFTMYGGEISG
+936 ISG
-948 NKVSDSGSINY
+948 NVSKDT
-959 GGGVRVSDPYS
+959 SD
-970 TFTMLGGIIT
+970 
-980 NNEATNGGGGGV
+980 GGGGGV
-992 YIGGGRFEMSG
+992 YVCNSSTFNMSGNAAVSGNTAQYGGGVYLSSNSAFSMRDHAAISG
-1003 SAVITRN
+1003 NSAAMT
-1010 KTASSLGGGGVF
+1010 GGGVF
-1022 MNGSDTV
+1022 VSSGSI
-1029 YALNEFIMSGNA
+1029 IMSSDA
-1041 VISENTATNGN
+1041 VISGNSAGNN
-1052 GGGVYMNSA
+1052 GGGIYISYPGTFTMENGTISGNS
-1061 PEVTMNGG
+1061 
-1069 SITGNTAAN
+1069 AAN
-1078 NGGGVYAF
+1078 NGGGVYVHN
-1086 SGTFTMNDGTI
+1086 SGAFTMNSGSI
-1097 AGNKATAKNGG
+1097 SGNRATKNGG
-1108 GVYANG
+1108 GVYVESIG
-1114 STAFTVKGGTIGGS
+1114 TTFTMKDGTIGGS
-1128 TAADANAAKYGGGV
+1128 TAADANTADYGGGV

-1153 GKVTGNSASKDGG
+1153 GKVTGNSATEDGG
-1166 GVRLDKGTFNMSG
+1166 GVRLDKGTFHMSG
-1179 SAVISRNTADGYG
+1179 SAVISRNTTDTYG
-1192 GGVDANDGS
+1192 GGVDVNNGS
-1201 FTMSGGSITGNTTTN
+1201 FTMSGGSITGNN
-1216 ESPNWSGGGGVC
+1216 AAGDSPNWSGGGGVF
-1228 VFDDGKFTMS
+1228 VYDGGSFTMS

-1244 NNAIRGGGVELVG
+1244 NNAIRGGGVELTG
-1257 SGTMTVSGSVQITG
+1257 INNTMTVSGSVQIMN
-1271 NWQNGELDSANGLYV
+1271 NWRKGTLNSASGVYEK
-1286 QGSSG
+1286 GSSG

-1475 VQYTINKAELTIKA
+1475 VQYTINKADLTVKA
-1489 NDNTIVYGDTASDKG
+1489 KDATIVYGDTAVSNG
-1504 VTYSGFVNGE
+1504 VTYNGFVNGE
-1514 GESVLGGE
+1514 DESVLGGE
-1522 LTYIFSYTPGS
+1522 LTYTFSYTPGM
-1533 DTGLYIITPA
+1533 DVGNFIIKPA
-1543 GQISDNYDVTV
+1543 GKTSGNYDITFA
-1554 TPGTLTVEPREVTLT
+1554 PGTLTVEQREVTLT
-1569 WYNYENRTYGDG
+1569 WHNYENRTYGDG
-1581 KYVFATADNL
+1581 GAVTATAGNL
-1591 LEADAGKV
+1591 VNGDKVEVTVRDGGRNMAGSWV
-1599 VVELSGNAANASG
+1599 AR
-1612 TFTAIAER
+1612 AEG
-1620 LTGDKAGN
+1620 LTGDKADN

-1639 TIGLAEQKLT
+1639 TIGLAAQKLT
-1649 FAKTGDQSLTYG
+1649 FEKTGDQSVTYG
-1661 DTLENPAKNNRA
+1661 ESLANPATNKSA
-1673 DGSEVT
+1673 GGSEVT

-1690 DENGTVTARNVG
+1690 DENGTVTAKNVG
-1702 TTTITATAAAV
+1702 TTTITATAEAID
-1713 TGKYSEATAS
+1713 GKYSEAKAT
-1723 YKLTVTKRP
+1723 YQLTVTARP
-1732 ISLTIT
+1732 IFLTIT

-1788 VKATS
+1788 VNATS

-1799 VTFDGTGKLIVL
+1799 VTFDGTGRLIVL

-1825 YGDADPAFTAQQ
+1825 YGGADPAFTAQQ

-1878 NYAVTVEG
+1878 NYAVTVAG
-1886 KDALTITPKAITVTV
+1886 TDALTVTAKPITVTV
-1901 NEASRPYGEANPAFT
+1901 DAASRVYGSENPAFT
-1916 ATALP
+1916 ATAP
-1921 GALVGDDT
+1921 SGALVGEDT
-1929 IESLNLTLSSTA
+1929 VASLNLTLTTDATA
-1941 TTTSDVRSY
+1941 TSPVGTY
-1950 DVTGSANNRNY
+1950 DVTGTANNGNY
-1961 EVTIDGANKLTV
+1961 DVTVDGMNKLTV

-1978 TANDLEFTDTPITKV
+1978 TVNDLVFADTPITKV
-1993 YDGKTDATVTVQI
+1993 YDGSIDAAITVQI
-2006 NDSAKV
+2006 KDSAKV
-2012 KAEDVLPTV
+2012 NADDELPTV
-2021 TGTATYNSKD
+2021 TGTCTYNSKD
-2031 VQTANKV
+2031 VKTANKV
-2038 TFVSARTESKN
+2038 TFVSAKTESAN
-2049 YILPADLTREH
+2049 YIFPANLTMDH
-2060 EASITKRVISIKSVT
+2060 EATITKRVITIASVQAT
-2075 TAPKQYDR
+2075 SKQYDR
-2083 DTNAWSCITDV
+2083 DTNAWSCITGV
-2094 SFDNLVSGETLTKS
+2094 TFNNLVAGETLTKGT
-2108 KDYGITEATFNSAD
+2108 DYGIPVANFDNANVGEAK
-2122 VELANTITGV
+2122 TITGK
-2132 VGITNPNLNYTF
+2132 VGIMKNDLNYTF
-2144 VDETGSETSRASF
+2144 GSEDERAAFTTTGSITP
-2157 TTSGKI
+2157 
-2163 SKANGGT
+2163 ANSWAQ
-2170 LDPVELTIRCT
+2170 DNVNLTIRYNNRAEQRYQAAWSSLPTGQKWTYNLDDTKCT
-2181 NRDEQIYTIDQSK
+2181 GNAK
-2194 LPGGQIWTFSTSA
+2194 LASHS
-2207 AMTGKAALSTNT
+2207 
-2219 IGANTGVLTYQLS
+2219 IGADTGVLSYQLS
-2232 DGAAGDTVTW
+2232 AGDANDTVTW

-2254 TLAVTLTLIARDEQ
+2254 TLNVTLTLIARDQQ
-2268 TGFKF
+2268 TGFQF
-2273 ENNTTSVTKT
+2273 ENNNADVTKT

-2288 FTIAASGGA
+2288 FTISASGEV

-2322 VGAGITTIKAKAS
+2322 VGAGTTTIKAKAS

-2342 KEISYTLTVKPKT
+2342 KEISYTLTVKPKALT
-2355 LAKDDLTYSGS
+2355 KDDLTHSGS

-2410 EASEITFIPT
+2410 EASEITFTPT

-2431 TEALTIRSASITAKE
+2431 TEVLTIRNASITAKE
-2446 VTLTSGINATNR
+2446 VTITDGINATDR
-2458 SYAKDNKTV
+2458 SYEKNNKTV
-2467 ALTKGTLAFTGLVSG
+2467 ALTKGALALTGLVIG
-2482 ETLDVNI
+2482 ETLDVNV
-2489 PDTGTIFDTKVGTYN
+2489 PATGTISDATVGTYN

-2511 LKDGTTGKASNY
+2511 LKDGTTGKARNY
-2523 KLVGSLPTVTVTISK
+2523 KLVDSLPTVTVTISK

-2560 AIGNAG
+2560 TIGSVM
-2566 IPADAGTLT
+2566 PDDADTLT
-2575 YSKGTATKTGTVTV
+2575 YSKGTESKTGSVTV
-2589 TSWDVDS
+2589 TSWAVDP

-2601 TYTLSGGKAGDSA
+2601 TYTLSNGA
-2614 TLFVTIAS
+2614 TNDAVTLPVTIVS

-2973 KAVAWAVENGITS
+2973 KAVAWAVENGITG
-2986 GTGESKFSPNSTC
+2986 GTGDGKFSPDATC
-2999 TRAQAVTFLYRAS
+2999 TRAQSVTFLYRAA
-3012 GSPAVSGKAEF
+3012 GSPKVSSSAEF
-3023 SDVSTTAFYADAVA
+3023 GDVATNAYYADAVA
-3037 WAAKKGIT
+3037 WAAKNGIT
-3045 TGIGGGLFGSDNDCT
+3045 GGIGGGQFGSGNDCT
-3060 RGQIVT
+3060 RAQIVT
-3066 FLWRAMAE
+3066 FLYRNYQSK

>member
-87 LEAALEALTEEQL
+87 LEAALEALTAEQL

-157 DDMEAGYY
+157 DDMEEGYY
-165 YLIGPVTRTSTW
+165 YLTGPVTRTSTW

-189 YSISMDVKNNNND
+189 YSISMDVKNSNND

-219 NKGTVTHGMNDT
+219 NKGTVTHGMNGT

-244 NAGGEANFVLY
+244 NGAGKANFVLY
-255 SGSISGN
+255 SGSVSGN
-262 EDDNFC
+262 EYDNASIKFG
-268 AGVHV
+268 AGVHL
-273 GANASFT
+273 GADASFT

-311 GTITGNSAGHDG
+311 GTITKNSAGHDG

-337 GSITNN
+337 GTITEN
-343 TVGNGC
+343 TAGSGC

-355 AYSEGT
+355 ANINAIVT
-361 VILSGAAVVTANKNT
+361 LSGAPVITENKDA
-376 DGATNNIYLDKTY
+376 DGTVNNVYLDK
-389 DAQFNDETTFTIDE
+389 DEVYGEGGAFIGE
-403 GGLSENASIGVTV
+403 GGLSSTSSIGVTV
-416 DANELPTTDGSYI
+416 DTGRLPTTKGGYT

-442 EDAKRVS
+442 DDAKQVS
-449 ADAGTDYN
+449 ADAGTGYS
-457 VRRKDNTLVLFRGE
+457 VRQKDNTLVLVKGE
-471 LPHEHPICGAAHKD
+471 LPHQHPVCGKTC
-485 INGHTGACADVTWT
+485 GHTGNEKHTDDIEWKPVSELTEITKAGNYYLTKDVETSGTWEP
-499 AWDGVSDITY
+499 ADGVNLCLNGHSIKCT
-509 DANNTAYVY
+509 NTAEYYPVISIKE
-518 LRDNAERDS
+518 N
-527 ALEIANGY
+527 ITF
-535 TLYLCLSGHSLTKN
+535 TLTDCEGDETPHTFK
-549 KTGKSVIKVGDN
+549 KDDTGRWVQD
-561 ATLSLCD
+561 
-568 CSDAQSGKLTHG
+568 
-580 TTASGLKYTGHGVSL
+580 ASGEITVKGVIFRATDVSGRGVGVS
-595 GYRSTFNMYGG
+595 GGTFNMYGG
-606 SITGNRAD
+606 TVCGGSLGS
-614 TGGGVSLA
+614 GGGVHVS
-622 SEYSYAKF
+622 SGTF
-630 NMYGGSI
+630 NMYGGRISGNVSKD
-637 TNNAA
+637 TS
-642 TNGDGG
+642 DG
-648 GGVHN
+648 
-653 LFGTFTMYGGSITGN
+653 
-668 SADTRCGGGGV
+668 GGGGV
-679 YLARMGEFVMKGGE
+679 YVCNSSTFNMSGNAVVS
-693 ITGNTAKNGGGV
+693 GNTAQYGSGVYLSSNSAFTMSDHAAISGNSAAMTGGGVFVSSGSITMSSDAVISGNSAGNNGGGIYISYPGTFTMENGTISGNSADKNGGGV
-705 YTAVNGNT
+705 YVHN
-713 GLTVSGDAAITGN
+713 SGA
-726 SNTAGKDENV
+726 
-736 YLVSGKTI
+736 
-744 EIGADGLGEKASIGV
+744 
-759 TTADTITTGSYVT
+759 
-772 VANGAE
+772 
-778 NGYTDGDIFSDA
+778 
-790 GGAYCT
+790 
-796 LQEGDNVNLYNGQP
+796 
-810 HRHPICGEVCG
+810 
-821 HTGGTHADA
+821 
-830 DWTAWDG
+830 
-837 VSDIVY
+837 
-843 DANNTAYVYLTGD
+843 
-856 AERDTT
+856 
-862 LTVEK
+862 
-867 GYTLYLCLNGYSL
+867 
-880 TMKAEGEVISVTGSF
+880 
-895 TLTDCRGGDDTK
+895 
-907 PYGKITHAAGVDGRG
+907 
-922 VSITSAAD
+922 
-930 ASLSET
+930 
-936 AVFTMYGGEISG
+936 FTMNSGSISG
-948 NKVSDSGSINY
+948 NS
-959 GGGVRVSDPYS
+959 
-970 TFTMLGGIIT
+970 
-980 NNEATNGGGGGV
+980 ATQ
-992 YIGGGRFEMSG
+992 
-1003 SAVITRN
+1003 
-1010 KTASSLGGGGVF
+1010 
-1022 MNGSDTV
+1022 
-1029 YALNEFIMSGNA
+1029 
-1041 VISENTATNGN
+1041 N
-1052 GGGVYMNSA
+1052 GGGVYVENI
-1061 PEVTMNGG
+1061 G
-1069 SITGNTAAN
+1069 
-1078 NGGGVYAF
+1078 
-1086 SGTFTMNDGTI
+1086 
-1097 AGNKATAKNGG
+1097 
-1108 GVYANG
+1108 
-1114 STAFTVKGGTIGGS
+1114 TAFTMTGGTIGGS
-1128 TAADANAAKYGGGV
+1128 TAADANTAKYGGGV

-1153 GKVTGNSASKDGG
+1153 GKVTGNSATEDGG
-1166 GVRLDKGTFNMSG
+1166 GVRLDKGTFHMSG
-1179 SAVISRNTADGYG
+1179 SAVISRNTTDTYG
-1192 GGVDANDGS
+1192 GGVDVNNGS
-1201 FTMSGGSITGNTTTN
+1201 FTMSGGSITGNN
-1216 ESPNWSGGGGVC
+1216 AAGDSPNWSGGGGVF
-1228 VFDDGKFTMS
+1228 VYDGGSFTMS

-1244 NNAIRGGGVELVG
+1244 NNAIRGGGVELTG
-1257 SGTMTVSGSVQITG
+1257 INNTMTVSGSVQITN
-1271 NWQNGELDSANGLYV
+1271 NWRKGTLNSASGVYEK
-1286 QGSSG
+1286 GSSG

-1328 SPVKIATNATNEE
+1328 SPVKIATNATNKE

-1370 AHEHTWTYTADAA
+1370 AHEHTWTYTANDETKTISAA
-1383 THTITAKCSEC
+1383 CSEC
-1394 QQTGGSVTLQAPDES
+1394 RQSGGSVTLKAPEAPTG
-1409 TLTYDGNG
+1409 TLTYTGKDQPATYTGTLYTGETPTITYSKQGKYGPETLENG
-1417 KAATV
+1417 ALPKSA
-1422 TASSNWQ
+1422 
-1429 GPAVSGITIGYTY
+1429 YTY
-1442 EVNGH
+1442 
-1447 PTMLSPG
+1447 TATLSV
-1454 EAPIN
+1454 
-1459 ARAYTASITLG
+1459 G
-1470 GKEVS
+1470 GKSVS
-1475 VQYTINKAELTIKA
+1475 VNYTIEKAPLTIKA
-1489 NDNTIVYGDTASDKG
+1489 NDAIIVYGETASSNG

-1514 GESVLGGE
+1514 TESVLGGD
-1522 LTYIFSYTPGS
+1522 LTYTFSYIPGS
-1533 DTGLYIITPA
+1533 DTCLYIITPQ
-1543 GQISDNYDVTV
+1543 GLTSGNYDITF
-1554 TPGTLTVEPREVTLT
+1554 TPGTLTVTQREVTLT
-1569 WYNYENRTYGDG
+1569 WAGYENRTYHDG
-1581 KYVFATADNL
+1581 VSVTAAAGNLVNNDEIKVTVSGGGEQTSGTHTATAT
-1591 LEADAGKV
+1591 G
-1599 VVELSGNAANASG
+1599 
-1612 TFTAIAER
+1612 
-1620 LTGDKAGN
+1620 LTGAKADN
-1628 YKLPENATKEY
+1628 YKLPTTGLTKEY
-1639 TIGLAEQKLT
+1639 TIGLAAQTLT
-1649 FAKTGDQSLTYG
+1649 FKSGTAPTLLVTYG
-1661 DTLENPAKNNRA
+1661 GTLDNPATNDRT
-1673 DGSEVT
+1673 DGGNVT
-1679 YSSSDPNVATV
+1679 YTSSNEQIATV
-1690 DENGTVTARNVG
+1690 DENGTVTAKKVG
-1702 TTTITATAAAV
+1702 TATITATAAAV
-1713 TGKYSEATAS
+1713 DGKYAEATAS
-1723 YKLTVTKRP
+1723 YELKVIERNVTVTVDAVSRVYGDANP
-1732 ISLTIT
+1732 DFTAELTSG
-1738 PVTYYYGQPG
+1738 TYAP
-1748 VSFTPSLRT
+1748 
-1757 VSGSLAEGD
+1757 GD
-1766 DYKTLKLSWSS
+1766 DFQSLDLTLSTTADKTTG
-1777 VGTMWKAGTFD
+1777 VG
-1788 VKATS
+1788 S
-1793 YNSNYN
+1793 YNVTGTASNTNYN
-1799 VTFDGTGKLIVL
+1799 VTVLGKEKLTITQRPITFKVDPVRRAYGDANPAFTANTVTAGSRVNQDMIVMTLTTTATRTSPVGSYDVTLLSSDSPNYNITVEGTDALTIDPK
-1811 PRPITVTVDAASRV
+1811 PITVTVDAASRV
-1825 YGDADPAFTAQQ
+1825 YGSENPAFTA
-1837 TGGMGFVNGET
+1837 TAPSGALVGEDT
-1848 VASLGLSL
+1848 VASLNLTL
-1856 SSTATATSPVG
+1856 TTDATATSPVG
-1867 SYNVTG
+1867 TYDVTG
-1873 TASNG
+1873 TANNG
-1878 NYAVTVEG
+1878 NYDVTV
-1886 KDALTITPKAITVTV
+1886 
-1901 NEASRPYGEANPAFT
+1901 
-1916 ATALP
+1916 
-1921 GALVGDDT
+1921 
-1929 IESLNLTLSSTA
+1929 
-1941 TTTSDVRSY
+1941 
-1950 DVTGSANNRNY
+1950 
-1961 EVTIDGANKLTV
+1961 DGMNKLTV

-1978 TANDLEFTDTPITKV
+1978 TVNDLVFADTPITKV
-1993 YDGKTDATVTVQI
+1993 YDGSIDAAITVQI
-2006 NDSAKV
+2006 KDSAKV
-2012 KAEDVLPTV
+2012 NADDELPTV
-2021 TGTATYNSKD
+2021 TGTCTYNSKD
-2031 VQTANKV
+2031 VKTANKV
-2038 TFVSARTESKN
+2038 TFVSAKTESAN
-2049 YILPADLTREH
+2049 YIFPANLTMDH
-2060 EASITKRVISIKSVT
+2060 EATITKRVITIASVQAT
-2075 TAPKQYDR
+2075 SKQYDR
-2083 DTNAWSCITDV
+2083 DTNAWSCITGV
-2094 SFDNLVSGETLTKS
+2094 TFNNLVAGETLTKGT
-2108 KDYGITEATFNSAD
+2108 DYGIPVANFDNANVGEAK
-2122 VELANTITGV
+2122 TITGK
-2132 VGITNPNLNYTF
+2132 VGIMKNDLNYTF
-2144 VDETGSETSRASF
+2144 GSEDERAAFTTTGSITP
-2157 TTSGKI
+2157 
-2163 SKANGGT
+2163 ANSWAQ
-2170 LDPVELTIRCT
+2170 DNVNLTIRYNNRAEQRYQAAWSSLPTGQKWTYNLDDTKCT
-2181 NRDEQIYTIDQSK
+2181 GNAK
-2194 LPGGQIWTFSTSA
+2194 LASHS
-2207 AMTGKAALSTNT
+2207 
-2219 IGANTGVLTYQLS
+2219 IGADTGVLSYQLS
-2232 DGAAGDTVTW
+2232 AGDANDTVTW
-2242 TVTAS
+2242 TITAS

-2254 TLAVTLTLIARDEQ
+2254 TLNVTLTLIARDQQ
-2268 TGFKF
+2268 TGFQF
-2273 ENNTTSVTKT
+2273 ENNNADVTKT

-2288 FTIAASGGA
+2288 FTISASGEV

-2322 VGAGITTIKAKAS
+2322 VGAGTTTIKAKAS

-2355 LAKDDLTYSGS
+2355 LTKDDLTHSGS
-2366 ITKVYDG
+2366 ISKVYDG

-2410 EASEITFIPT
+2410 EASEITFTPT

-2431 TEALTIRSASITAKE
+2431 TEVLTIRNASITAKE
-2446 VTLTSGINATNR
+2446 VTITDGINATDR
-2458 SYAKDNKTV
+2458 SYEKNNKTV
-2467 ALTKGTLAFTGLVSG
+2467 ALTKGALALTGLVIG
-2482 ETLDVNI
+2482 ETLDVNV
-2489 PDTGTIFDTKVGTYN
+2489 PATGTISDATVGTYN

-2511 LKDGTTGKASNY
+2511 LKDGTTGKARNY
-2523 KLVGSLPTVTVTISK
+2523 KLVDSLPTVTVTISK

-2560 AIGNAG
+2560 TIGSVM
-2566 IPADAGTLT
+2566 PDDADTLT
-2575 YSKGTATKTGTVTV
+2575 YSKGTESKTGSVTV
-2589 TSWDVDS
+2589 TSWAVDP

-2601 TYTLSGGKAGDSA
+2601 TYTLSNGA
-2614 TLFVTIAS
+2614 TNDAVTLPVTIVS

-2986 GTGESKFSPNSTC
+2986 GTGENKFSPNSTC

>member
-135 GDASC
+135 GDVSC
-140 NKHGASLTD
+140 NKHGASLTG

-189 YSISMDVKNNNND
+189 YNISMDAKNSNND

-219 NKGTVTHGMNDT
+219 NKGTVTHGMNGT
-231 AKYTGSGVWVENG
+231 AKYIGSGVWVENG
-244 NAGGEANFVLY
+244 NRAGKANFVLY
-255 SGSISGN
+255 SGSVSGN
-262 EDDNFC
+262 EYDNASIKIG
-268 AGVHV
+268 AGVHL
-273 GANASFT
+273 GADASFT

-337 GSITNN
+337 GSITEN
-343 TVGNGC
+343 TAGSGY

-355 AYSEGT
+355 ADINANVT
-361 VILSGAAVVTANKNT
+361 LSGAPVITENKDA
-376 DGATNNIYLDKTY
+376 DGTVNNVYLDK
-389 DAQFNDETTFTIDE
+389 DEVYGEGGTFIGE
-403 GGLSENASIGVTV
+403 GGLSSTSSIGVTV
-416 DANELPTTDGSYI
+416 DAGRMPTTDGGYT

-442 EDAKRVS
+442 DDAKRVS
-449 ADAGTDYN
+449 ADAGTGYS
-457 VRRKDNTLVLFRGE
+457 VRQKDNALVLVKGE
-471 LPHEHPICGAAHKD
+471 LPHEHPICGKTC
-485 INGHTGACADVTWT
+485 GHTGNEKHTDDIEWKPVSSL
-499 AWDGVSDITY
+499 SDITEAGSY
-509 DANNTAYVY
+509 YLTKDVETSGTWELTDGVNLCLNGHSIKCTNTAEYYPVISIKE
-518 LRDNAERDS
+518 N
-527 ALEIANGY
+527 ITF
-535 TLYLCLSGHSLTKN
+535 TLTDCEGGETPHTFK
-549 KTGKSVIKVGDN
+549 KDDTGRWVQD
-561 ATLSLCD
+561 
-568 CSDAQSGKLTHG
+568 
-580 TTASGLKYTGHGVSL
+580 ASGEITVKGVIFRATDVSGRGVGVS
-595 GYRSTFNMYGG
+595 GGTFNMYGG
-606 SITGNRAD
+606 TVCGGSLGS
-614 TGGGVSLA
+614 GGGVHVS
-622 SEYSYAKF
+622 SGTF
-630 NMYGGSI
+630 NMYGG
-637 TNNAA
+637 
-642 TNGDGG
+642 
-648 GGVHN
+648 
-653 LFGTFTMYGGSITGN
+653 
-668 SADTRCGGGGV
+668 R
-679 YLARMGEFVMKGGE
+679 
-693 ITGNTAKNGGGV
+693 
-705 YTAVNGNT
+705 
-713 GLTVSGDAAITGN
+713 
-726 SNTAGKDENV
+726 
-736 YLVSGKTI
+736 
-744 EIGADGLGEKASIGV
+744 
-759 TTADTITTGSYVT
+759 
-772 VANGAE
+772 
-778 NGYTDGDIFSDA
+778 
-790 GGAYCT
+790 
-796 LQEGDNVNLYNGQP
+796 
-810 HRHPICGEVCG
+810 
-821 HTGGTHADA
+821 
-830 DWTAWDG
+830 
-837 VSDIVY
+837 
-843 DANNTAYVYLTGD
+843 
-856 AERDTT
+856 
-862 LTVEK
+862 
-867 GYTLYLCLNGYSL
+867 
-880 TMKAEGEVISVTGSF
+880 
-895 TLTDCRGGDDTK
+895 
-907 PYGKITHAAGVDGRG
+907 
-922 VSITSAAD
+922 
-930 ASLSET
+930 
-936 AVFTMYGGEISG
+936 ISG
-948 NKVSDSGSINY
+948 NVSKDT
-959 GGGVRVSDPYS
+959 SD
-970 TFTMLGGIIT
+970 
-980 NNEATNGGGGGV
+980 GGGGGV
-992 YIGGGRFEMSG
+992 YVCNSSTFNMSGNAAVSGNTAQYGGGVYLSSNSAFSMRDHAAISG
-1003 SAVITRN
+1003 NSAAMT
-1010 KTASSLGGGGVF
+1010 GGGVF
-1022 MNGSDTV
+1022 VSSGSIT
-1029 YALNEFIMSGNA
+1029 MSSDA
-1041 VISENTATNGN
+1041 VISGNSAGNN
-1052 GGGVYMNSA
+1052 GGGIYISYPGTFTMENGTISGNS
-1061 PEVTMNGG
+1061 
-1069 SITGNTAAN
+1069 AAN
-1078 NGGGVYAF
+1078 NGGGVYVHN
-1086 SGTFTMNDGTI
+1086 SGAFTMNSGSI
-1097 AGNKATAKNGG
+1097 SGNRATKNGG
-1108 GVYANG
+1108 GVYVESIG
-1114 STAFTVKGGTIGGS
+1114 TTFTMKDGTIGGS
-1128 TAADANAAKYGGGV
+1128 TAADANTADYGGGV

-1153 GKVTGNSASKDGG
+1153 GKVTGNSATEDGG
-1166 GVRLDKGTFNMSG
+1166 GVRLDKGTFHMSG
-1179 SAVISRNTADGYG
+1179 SAVISRNTTDTYG
-1192 GGVDANDGS
+1192 GGVDVNNGS
-1201 FTMSGGSITGNTTTN
+1201 FTMSGGSITGNN
-1216 ESPNWSGGGGVC
+1216 AAGDSPNWSGGGGVF
-1228 VFDDGKFTMS
+1228 VYDGGSFTMS

-1244 NNAIRGGGVELVG
+1244 NNAIRGGGVELTG
-1257 SGTMTVSGSVQITG
+1257 INNTMTVSGSVQIMN
-1271 NWQNGELDSANGLYV
+1271 NWRKGTLNSASGVYEK
-1286 QGSSG
+1286 GSSG

-1306 GTDGLNADAHIGVS
+1306 GTDGLHADARIGVS

-1475 VQYTINKAELTIKA
+1475 VQYTINKADLTIKA

-1514 GESVLGGE
+1514 NESVLGGE
-1522 LTYIFSYTPGS
+1522 LTYIFSYTPGM
-1533 DTGLYIITPA
+1533 DKGLYIIMPEGKTS
-1543 GQISDNYDVTV
+1543 GNYEIKTV
-1554 TPGTLTVEPREVTLT
+1554 PGTLTVTPREVTLT
-1569 WYNYENRTYGDG
+1569 WHNYENRTYGDG
-1581 KYVFATADNL
+1581 GAVTATAGNL
-1591 LEADAGKV
+1591 VNGDEVEVTVRDGGWNMAG
-1599 VVELSGNAANASG
+1599 SW
-1612 TFTAIAER
+1612 IARAEG
-1620 LTGDKAGN
+1620 LTGDKADN

-1649 FAKTGDQSLTYG
+1649 FAKTGDQSVTYG
-1661 DTLENPAKNNRA
+1661 ETLENPATNKSA
-1673 DGSEVT
+1673 GGGEVT

-1702 TTTITATAAAV
+1702 TTTISASAAAV
-1713 TGKYSEATAS
+1713 DGKYTEAKAT
-1723 YKLTVTKRP
+1723 YQLTVTARP
-1732 ISLTIT
+1732 IFLTIT

-1788 VKATS
+1788 VNATS

-1825 YGDADPAFTAQQ
+1825 YGEANPTFAAQQ

-1867 SYNVTG
+1867 SYDVTG

-1878 NYAVTVEG
+1878 NYAVKVEG
-1886 KDALTITPKAITVTV
+1886 TDALTITAKAITVTV
-1901 NEASRPYGEANPAFT
+1901 NEATRPYGEANPTFT
-1916 ATALP
+1916 AAAP
-1921 GALVGDDT
+1921 SSALVGEDA
-1929 IESLNLTLSSTA
+1929 IESLGLSLSAPTA
-1941 TTTSDVRSY
+1941 TTTSDVGKY

-1993 YDGKTDATVTVQI
+1993 YDGKTDAAVTVQI
-2006 NDSAKV
+2006 KDSAKV
-2012 KAEDVLPTV
+2012 KAEDVLPDV
-2021 TGTATYNSKD
+2021 TGIGTYNSKD
-2031 VQTANKV
+2031 VKDASMV
-2038 TFVSARTESKN
+2038 TFVTAETESRN
-2049 YILPADLTREH
+2049 YILPAGLTKEH
-2060 EASITKRVISIKSVT
+2060 AGNITKRVISIKSVT

-2083 DTNAWSCITDV
+2083 NTNAWSCITDV

-2108 KDYGITEATFNSAD
+2108 GIYNGSYVVGDYGINEATFNSAD

-2144 VDETGSETSRASF
+2144 ADETGSETSRASF
-2157 TTSGKI
+2157 TTTGKI
-2163 SKANGGT
+2163 NKANGGT

-2181 NRDEQIYTIDQSK
+2181 NRDEKNYTIDQSK

-2207 AMTGKAALSTNT
+2207 AATGKAALSTNT

-2242 TVTAS
+2242 TVTIT
-2247 CANYQSF
+2247 CGNYDDY
-2254 TLAVTLTLIARDEQ
+2254 TLTITLKLIARDEQ

-2489 PDTGTIFDTKVGTYN
+2489 PDTGTIFDTKVGKYN

-2560 AIGNAG
+2560 AIGSVM
-2566 IPADAGTLT
+2566 PADAGALT
-2575 YSKGTATKTGTVTV
+2575 YTKGTESKTGSVTV
-2589 TSWDVDS
+2589 TDWNVDP
-2596 TTGKV
+2596 TGKV
-2601 TYTLSGGKAGDSA
+2601 TYTLSSGAAGNTV
-2614 TLFVTIAS
+2614 TLPVTIGS
-2622 TNYED
+2622 DNYAD

-2633 ITLTARDNQVELRIT
+2633 ITLTAKDDQAALTLT
-2648 GGTTVVYGQTLALNT
+2648 GGTTVVYGQTLQLGT
-2663 SGGSGSGAVTYTVVN
+2663 SGGTGTGAVTYAVTN
-2678 GTGEATIDPNTGV
+2678 GTGEATIDAATGK
-2691 LTPVKVGSVSVIATK
+2691 LTPVKVGTVKVTATK
-2706 AGDNDYNAVTS
+2706 AGDASYNSITS
-2717 APVEITIT
+2717 AEVEITIT
-2725 KATPT
+2725 RATPT
-2730 GEPKYT
+2730 GAPKYT
-2736 EIKTG
+2736 AITTI
-2741 GKTLADAAL
+2741 GKTLADAGL
-2750 TIEGSTLKPNAGT
+2750 TTAGSNLSVPGT
-2763 LEWVDDKGN
+2763 VKWVDDTGAD
-2772 VLSNDT
+2772 LPAT
-2778 KVEANTTYKWRFTP
+2778 TTVEANKLYKWVFTP
-2792 TDGNYTVLTGSIE
+2792 ADSANYTTLTGSIE

-2812 GGSGWYYTYYTIK
+2812 SGSGWYYTYYTIK
-2825 ATAGTNGSISPSGWT
+2825 ATAGTNGSIAPSGWT

-2873 KSYTFKNVTKD
+2873 ESYTFKNVTKD

-2986 GTGESKFSPNSTC
+2986 GTGESKFSPDATC